1 MAAGGRRHWRERL
14 VSTRHIRCLGI
25 YVRSIIKIFVVATV
39 LIGALIAGAL
49 ITKESDF
56 FRDFVAQ
63 KVSQLLQRNV
73 TFSDLDIDIDI
84 DQSIKITVTDV
95 AIAQP
100 KGFTGPAFLALAS
113 AELQASIPDLLLS
126 QPKIK
131 SLSLTQPKLHL
142 IQSLEGQPNWRFDLK
157 NAPATAVAPSK
168 PPKGLPVFLEYA
180 NIDDLQ
186 LTLIDNQAK
195 TRTLRVDATLE
206 QVLGGAKLAVV
217 GDVNEA
223 PLQAEVTA
231 SSADALTSLT
241 DVNFGLDM
249 NLGDVHLE
257 GKALVRD
264 LRAPNTPQIE
274 IVLQGPSVEY
284 FTELLKLPPFS
295 QGALDLSISV
305 QPGIEQMVVRLDG
318 LVGDF
323 SGVISGTVNNF
334 RTFTDVELAVA
345 VSGPDIGRLADL
357 LGAPN
362 FPHVPFSATGKV
374 KRDQQRL
381 SVSES
386 RINIGRLQI
395 AAGLDIPNLE
405 TPIQANLSAQASV
418 PAIEI
423 YQDVLQLPE
432 DVKGAVTAQLSLE
445 TDQQNTKL
453 SSLITTEYGE
463 LKADGWLRGQRKLTG
478 TSLTLS
484 AKGDDLGTLLMLA
497 HQKPSFRD
505 RWSLNTDLLVTN
517 NDIELSAGKLVVEG
531 ISSDFTA
538 KFPRKGP
545 AAKFTTAHK
554 MTVTNPRQT
563 LSHWLQNSDTLAF
576 IPNQMATGSF
586 RADWSEGTL
595 NLQDL
600 DIALAEMELQGA
612 VTVIPK
618 QQSVSGDL
626 KLQGNHL
633 TELLPTTH
641 LPTKIPQDR
650 LDQPLSAV
658 SKFTVT
664 PKGLEVEGLELQ
676 IGDLTVDGDVQ
687 FSEGTIDVDAMF
699 AVANA
704 YDWVVIEN
712 TTALTESLTMTA
724 KINLSQ
730 SGSQASIRELTLNTA
745 AGATIF
751 SKGELQFGE
760 NFAGSGLEVRLDL
773 PDLQRLGWLA
783 NLALPKIPLKIE
795 ASLNG
800 DESHLIADALA
811 VESLDS
817 EFSGQLRIS
826 NPSHPNI
833 QLALHSSMID
843 LRPLYTVETTSAQ
856 QASLPPAAP
865 AQSKKKN
872 RRTSGSRQKSA
883 AAKKKKSARNKKV
896 IPLTEFNL
904 EFLQHFDADINL
916 TADRLIARKR
926 RFGNIELISHV
937 NDGHLIVDK
946 AVVTSES
953 GGRVE
958 LSGFGVPGV
967 DEQHFGLTIEGE
979 NVRPILPSST
989 IARDDLAAFPAAA
1002 FSGELF
1008 GSGNT
1013 MRELAQNL
1021 NGSLQIALNEGV
1033 IPGELSGFFTN
1044 DFLAELVSL
1053 LDAFEEEE
1061 EVTKVQCGAAF
1072 AEVHD
1077 GKVKGDPLAIVI
1089 SDKLAIVSKGQ
1100 VDLQTEKLFVAFNTV
1115 PQKGLGI
1122 SASTAFNPFVGVAG
1136 TLARPQMSLDPEGTI
1151 VQGGLA
1157 VMTGGLS
1164 LIGKGFIDRLSVSK
1178 KSCAKAAAKTEKPR
1192 LASRQAFKKFRAAV
1206 LP

>member
-1 MAAGGRRHWRERL
+1 M
-14 VSTRHIRCLGI
+14 
-25 YVRSIIKIFVVATV
+25 RSISKIFVVTAV
-39 LIGALIAGAL
+39 LISALVAGAL

-73 TFSDLDIDIDI
+73 TFSNLDIDIDI
-84 DQSIKITVTDV
+84 DQSINITVTDV

-100 KGFTGPAFLALAS
+100 AGFTGPAFLDLAS
-113 AELQASIPDLLLS
+113 AELHASIPDLLLG

-142 IQSLEGQPNWRFDLK
+142 IQGLEGHPNWRFDLN

-168 PPKGLPVFLEYA
+168 PQKGIPVFLEYA
-180 NIDDLQ
+180 DIEDLQ
-186 LTLIDNQAK
+186 LTLIDNQEK
-195 TRTLRVDATLE
+195 VRTLRVDATLE
-206 QVLGGAKLAVV
+206 QDSSGAKLAVI

-223 PLQAEVTA
+223 PLQAKVTA

-323 SGVISGTVNNF
+323 SGVISGTVNDL
-334 RTFTDVELAVA
+334 RTLTDVELAVA

-374 KRDQQRL
+374 KRNQQRL
-381 SVSES
+381 NVSES

-395 AAGLDIPNLE
+395 AAGLDIPNVE

-418 PAIEI
+418 PAIEHF
-423 YQDVLQLPE
+423 QDVLQLPE
-432 DVKGAVTAQLSLE
+432 EVKGAVTAQLTLE
-445 TDQQNTKL
+445 TDKQNTKL

-478 TSLTLS
+478 TSLTVA

-505 RWSLNTDLLVTN
+505 RWSLNTELLVTN
-517 NDIELSAGKLVVEG
+517 NDIELSEGKLVVEG

-538 KFPRKGP
+538 KFPRKDP
-545 AAKFTTAHK
+545 AANFTTAQK
-554 MTVTNPRQT
+554 MTVANPRQT
-563 LSHWLQNSDTLAF
+563 LSHWLHGNTLAL
-576 IPNQMATGSF
+576 IPNQTTTGSF

-595 NLQDL
+595 NLQNL
-600 DIALAEMELQGA
+600 AIALAKTEIQGA
-612 VTVIPK
+612 VAVIPK
-618 QQSVSGDL
+618 QQSVAGDL
-626 KLQGNHL
+626 KLQGENL
-633 TELLPTTH
+633 TELLPTTL
-641 LPTKIPQDR
+641 LPPEIPQGQ
-650 LDQPLSAV
+650 LDQPLSAT

-664 PKGLEVEGLELQ
+664 PKGVEVKDLKLQ
-676 IGDLTVDGDVQ
+676 IGDLAVNGDAQ
-687 FSEGTIDVDAMF
+687 FSKGTVDVDAMF
-699 AVANA
+699 AVENA
-704 YDWVVIEN
+704 YEWVVIEN
-712 TTALTESLTMTA
+712 VTALTEPLTMTA

-730 SGSQASIRELTLNTA
+730 SESQASIRELTLNTA

-760 NFAGSGLEVRLDL
+760 NFSGSDLDVRLDL

-783 NLALPKIPLKIE
+783 NLALPKIPLKLE
-795 ASLNG
+795 ALLNG
-800 DESHLIADALA
+800 DESHLIADTLA

-817 EFSGQLRIS
+817 EFSGQLSIS
-826 NPSHPNI
+826 DPSHPNI

-843 LRPLYTVETTSAQ
+843 LRPLYAVETTTTQ
-856 QASLPPAAP
+856 KASVSPAAP
-865 AQSKKKN
+865 AQPKKKN
-872 RRTSGSRQKSA
+872 RGASGSREENA
-883 AAKKKKSARNKKV
+883 AAKKKKTARNKRV
-896 IPLTEFNL
+896 IPLAEINL

-916 TADRLIARKR
+916 TTDRLIGRKR

-937 NDGHLIVDK
+937 KDGHFIVDR
-946 AVVTSES
+946 AVVKSES

-958 LSGFGVPGV
+958 LSGFGVPGI

-979 NVRPILPSST
+979 NVRPLLPNST
-989 IARDDLAAFPAAA
+989 IEVDDIAALPPAE

-1013 MRELAQNL
+1013 VRELAQNL
-1021 NGSLQIALNEGV
+1021 NGSLQIALNAGV

-1053 LDAFEEEE
+1053 LDVVEEE
-1061 EVTKVQCGAAF
+1061 EVTELRCGAAF
-1072 AEVHD
+1072 AEVHN

-1100 VDLQTEKLFVAFNTV
+1100 INLHTEKLFLAFNTV

-1122 SASTAFNPFVGVAG
+1122 SATTAFNPFVGVAG

-1157 VMTGGLS
+1157 VMTGGIS
-1164 LIGKGFIDRLSVSK
+1164 LIGKGFFDRMSVGK
-1178 KSCAKAAAKTEKPR
+1178 KSCAKAAAKAEKPR
-1192 LASRQAFKKFRAAV
+1192 QASRHAFEKFREAV

>member
-1 MAAGGRRHWRERL
+1 M
-14 VSTRHIRCLGI
+14 
-25 YVRSIIKIFVVATV
+25 RSISKIFVVTAV
-39 LIGALIAGAL
+39 LISALVAGAL

-73 TFSDLDIDIDI
+73 TFSNLDIDIDI
-84 DQSIKITVTDV
+84 DQSINITVTDV

-100 KGFTGPAFLALAS
+100 AGFTGPAFLDLAS
-113 AELQASIPDLLLS
+113 AELHASIPDLLLG

-142 IQSLEGQPNWRFDLK
+142 IQGLEGHPNWRFDLN

-168 PPKGLPVFLEYA
+168 PQKGIPVFLEYA
-180 NIDDLQ
+180 DIEDLQ
-186 LTLIDNQAK
+186 LTLIDNQEK
-195 TRTLRVDATLE
+195 VRTLRVDATLE
-206 QVLGGAKLAVV
+206 QDSSGAKLAVI

-223 PLQAEVTA
+223 PLQAKVTA

-323 SGVISGTVNNF
+323 SGVISGTVNDL
-334 RTFTDVELAVA
+334 RTLTDVELAVA

-374 KRDQQRL
+374 KRNQQRL
-381 SVSES
+381 NVSES

-418 PAIEI
+418 PAIER

-432 DVKGAVTAQLSLE
+432 DVKGAVTAQLTLE
-445 TDQQNTKL
+445 TDKQNTKL

-478 TSLTLS
+478 TSLTLA

-517 NDIELSAGKLVVEG
+517 NDIELSEGKLVVEG

-538 KFPRKGP
+538 KFPRKDP
-545 AAKFTTAHK
+545 AANFTTAQK
-554 MTVTNPRQT
+554 MTVANPRQT
-563 LSHWLQNSDTLAF
+563 LSHWLHGNTLAL
-576 IPNQMATGSF
+576 IPNQTTTGSF

-595 NLQDL
+595 NLQNL
-600 DIALAEMELQGA
+600 AIALAKTEIQGA

-618 QQSVSGDL
+618 QQSVAGDL
-626 KLQGNHL
+626 KLQGENL
-633 TELLPTTH
+633 TELLPTTL
-641 LPTKIPQDR
+641 LPPEIPQGQ
-650 LDQPLSAV
+650 LDQPLSAT
-658 SKFTVT
+658 SKFTVN
-664 PKGLEVEGLELQ
+664 PKGVEVKDLKLQ
-676 IGDLTVDGDVQ
+676 IGDLAVNGDAQ
-687 FSEGTIDVDAMF
+687 FSKGTVDVDAMF
-699 AVANA
+699 AVENA
-704 YDWVVIEN
+704 YEWVVIEN
-712 TTALTESLTMTA
+712 VTALTEPLTMTA

-730 SGSQASIRELTLNTA
+730 SESQASIRELTLNTA

-760 NFAGSGLEVRLDL
+760 NFSGSDLEVRLDL

-783 NLALPKIPLKIE
+783 NLALPKIPLKLE
-795 ASLNG
+795 ALLNG
-800 DESHLIADALA
+800 DESHLIADTLA

-826 NPSHPNI
+826 DPSHPNI

-843 LRPLYTVETTSAQ
+843 LRPLYAVETTTTQ
-856 QASLPPAAP
+856 KASVSPAAP
-865 AQSKKKN
+865 AQPKKKN
-872 RRTSGSRQKSA
+872 RGTSGLREENA
-883 AAKKKKSARNKKV
+883 AAKKKKTARNKRV
-896 IPLTEFNL
+896 IPLAEINL

-916 TADRLIARKR
+916 TTDRLIGRKR

-937 NDGHLIVDK
+937 KDGHFIVDR
-946 AVVTSES
+946 AVVKSES

-958 LSGFGVPGV
+958 LSGFGVPGI

-979 NVRPILPSST
+979 NVRPLLPNST
-989 IARDDLAAFPAAA
+989 IEVDDLAALPPAE

-1013 MRELAQNL
+1013 VRELAQNL
-1021 NGSLQIALNEGV
+1021 NGSLQIALNAGV

-1053 LDAFEEEE
+1053 LDVVEEE
-1061 EVTKVQCGAAF
+1061 EVTELRCGAAF
-1072 AEVHD
+1072 AEVHN

-1100 VDLQTEKLFVAFNTV
+1100 INLHTEKLFLAFNTV

-1122 SASTAFNPFVGVAG
+1122 SATTAFNPFVGVAG

-1157 VMTGGLS
+1157 VMTGGIS
-1164 LIGKGFIDRLSVSK
+1164 LIGKGFFDRMSVGK
-1178 KSCAKAAAKTEKPR
+1178 KSCAKAAAKAEKPR
-1192 LASRQAFKKFRAAV
+1192 QASRQAFEKFRKAV

>member
-1 MAAGGRRHWRERL
+1 M
-14 VSTRHIRCLGI
+14 
-25 YVRSIIKIFVVATV
+25 RSISKIFVVTAV
-39 LIGALIAGAL
+39 LISALVAGAL

-73 TFSDLDIDIDI
+73 TFSNLDIDIDI
-84 DQSIKITVTDV
+84 DQSINITVTDV

-100 KGFTGPAFLALAS
+100 AGFTGPAFLDLAS
-113 AELQASIPDLLLS
+113 AELHASIPDLLLG

-142 IQSLEGQPNWRFDLK
+142 IQGLEGHPNWRFDLN

-168 PPKGLPVFLEYA
+168 PPKGIPVFLEYA
-180 NIDDLQ
+180 DIEDLQ
-186 LTLIDNQAK
+186 LTLIDNQEK
-195 TRTLRVDATLE
+195 VRTLRVDATLE
-206 QVLGGAKLAVV
+206 QDSSGVKLAVV
-217 GDVNEA
+217 GDVNKA
-223 PLQAEVTA
+223 PLQAKVTA
-231 SSADALTSLT
+231 SSPDALTSLT

-323 SGVISGTVNNF
+323 SGVISGTVNDL
-334 RTFTDVELAVA
+334 RTLTDVELAVA

-362 FPHVPFSATGKV
+362 FPHVPFSATGKI
-374 KRDQQRL
+374 KRNQQRL
-381 SVSES
+381 NVSES

-418 PAIEI
+418 PAIER

-432 DVKGAVTAQLSLE
+432 DVKGAVTAQLTLE
-445 TDQQNTKL
+445 TDKQNTKL

-478 TSLTLS
+478 TSLTVA

-517 NDIELSAGKLVVEG
+517 NDIELSEGKLVVEG

-538 KFPRKGP
+538 KFPRKDP
-545 AAKFTTAHK
+545 AANFTTAQK
-554 MTVTNPRQT
+554 MTVANPRQT
-563 LSHWLQNSDTLAF
+563 LSHWLHGNTLAL
-576 IPNQMATGSF
+576 IPNQTTTGSF

-595 NLQDL
+595 NLQNL
-600 DIALAEMELQGA
+600 AIALAKTEIQGA

-618 QQSVSGDL
+618 QQSVAGDL
-626 KLQGNHL
+626 KLQGENL
-633 TELLPTTH
+633 TELLPTTL
-641 LPTKIPQDR
+641 LPPEIPQGQ
-650 LDQPLSAV
+650 LDQPLSAT

-664 PKGLEVEGLELQ
+664 PKGVEVKDLKLQ
-676 IGDLTVDGDVQ
+676 IGDLAVNGDAQ
-687 FSEGTIDVDAMF
+687 FSKGTVDVDAMF
-699 AVANA
+699 AVENA
-704 YDWVVIEN
+704 YEWVVIEN
-712 TTALTESLTMTA
+712 VTALTEPLTMTA

-730 SGSQASIRELTLNTA
+730 SESQASIRELTLNTA

-760 NFAGSGLEVRLDL
+760 NFSGSDLEVRLDL

-783 NLALPKIPLKIE
+783 NLALPKIPLKLE
-795 ASLNG
+795 ALLNG
-800 DESHLIADALA
+800 DESHLIADTLA

-817 EFSGQLRIS
+817 EFSGSLSIS
-826 NPSHPNI
+826 DPSHPNI

-843 LRPLYTVETTSAQ
+843 LRPLYAVETTTTQ
-856 QASLPPAAP
+856 KASVSPAAP
-865 AQSKKKN
+865 AQPKKN
-872 RRTSGSRQKSA
+872 NRGASGSREENA
-883 AAKKKKSARNKKV
+883 AAKKKKTARNKRV
-896 IPLTEFNL
+896 IPLAEINL

-916 TADRLIARKR
+916 TTDRLIGRKR

-937 NDGHLIVDK
+937 KDGHFIVDR
-946 AVVTSES
+946 AVVKSES

-958 LSGFGVPGV
+958 LSGFGVPGI

-979 NVRPILPSST
+979 NVRPLLPNST
-989 IARDDLAAFPAAA
+989 IEVDDIAALPPAE

-1013 MRELAQNL
+1013 VRELAQNL
-1021 NGSLQIALNEGV
+1021 NGSLQIALNAGV

-1053 LDAFEEEE
+1053 LDVVEEE
-1061 EVTKVQCGAAF
+1061 EVTELRCGAAF
-1072 AEVHD
+1072 AEVHN

-1100 VDLQTEKLFVAFNTV
+1100 INLHTEKLFLAFNTV

-1122 SASTAFNPFVGVAG
+1122 SATTAFNPFVGVAG

-1157 VMTGGLS
+1157 VMTGGIS
-1164 LIGKGFIDRLSVSK
+1164 LIGKGFFDRMSVGK
-1178 KSCAKAAAKTEKPR
+1178 KSCAKAAAKAEKPR
-1192 LASRQAFKKFRAAV
+1192 QASRQAFEKFRKAV

>member
-1 MAAGGRRHWRERL
+1 M
-14 VSTRHIRCLGI
+14 
-25 YVRSIIKIFVVATV
+25 RSISKIFVVTAV
-39 LIGALIAGAL
+39 LISALVAGAL

-73 TFSDLDIDIDI
+73 TFSNLDIDIDI
-84 DQSIKITVTDV
+84 DQSINITVTDV

-100 KGFTGPAFLALAS
+100 AGFTGPAFLDLAS
-113 AELQASIPDLLLS
+113 AELHASIPDLLLG

-142 IQSLEGQPNWRFDLK
+142 IQGLEGHPNWRFDLN

-168 PPKGLPVFLEYA
+168 PQKGIPVFLEYA
-180 NIDDLQ
+180 DIEDLQ
-186 LTLIDNQAK
+186 LTLIDNQEK
-195 TRTLRVDATLE
+195 VRTLRVDATLE
-206 QVLGGAKLAVV
+206 QDSSGAKLAVV

-223 PLQAEVTA
+223 PLQAKVTA

-323 SGVISGTVNNF
+323 SGVISGTVNDL
-334 RTFTDVELAVA
+334 RTLTDVELAVA

-374 KRDQQRL
+374 KRNQQRL
-381 SVSES
+381 NVSES

-418 PAIEI
+418 PAIER

-432 DVKGAVTAQLSLE
+432 DVKGAVTAQLTLE
-445 TDQQNTKL
+445 TDKQNTKL

-478 TSLTLS
+478 TSLTLA

-517 NDIELSAGKLVVEG
+517 NDIELSEGKLVVEG

-538 KFPRKGP
+538 KFPRKDP
-545 AAKFTTAHK
+545 AANFTTAQK
-554 MTVTNPRQT
+554 MTVANPRQT
-563 LSHWLQNSDTLAF
+563 LSHWLHGNTLAL
-576 IPNQMATGSF
+576 IPNQTTTGSF

-595 NLQDL
+595 NLQNL
-600 DIALAEMELQGA
+600 AIALAKTEIQGA

-618 QQSVSGDL
+618 QQSVAGDL
-626 KLQGNHL
+626 KLQGENL
-633 TELLPTTH
+633 TELLPTTL
-641 LPTKIPQDR
+641 LPPEIPQGQ
-650 LDQPLSAV
+650 LDQPLSAT
-658 SKFTVT
+658 SKFTVN
-664 PKGLEVEGLELQ
+664 PKGVEVKDLKLQ
-676 IGDLTVDGDVQ
+676 IGDLAVNGDAQ
-687 FSEGTIDVDAMF
+687 FSKGTVDVDAMF
-699 AVANA
+699 AVENA
-704 YDWVVIEN
+704 YEWVVIEN
-712 TTALTESLTMTA
+712 VTALTEPLTMTA

-730 SGSQASIRELTLNTA
+730 SESQASIRELTLNTA

-760 NFAGSGLEVRLDL
+760 NFSGSDLEVRLDL

-783 NLALPKIPLKIE
+783 NLALPKIPLKLE
-795 ASLNG
+795 ALLNG
-800 DESHLIADALA
+800 DESHLIADTLA

-817 EFSGQLRIS
+817 EFSGQLSIS
-826 NPSHPNI
+826 DPSHPNI

-843 LRPLYTVETTSAQ
+843 LRPLYAVETTTTQ
-856 QASLPPAAP
+856 KASVSPAAP
-865 AQSKKKN
+865 AQPKKKN
-872 RRTSGSRQKSA
+872 RGASGSREENA
-883 AAKKKKSARNKKV
+883 AAKKKKTARNKRV
-896 IPLTEFNL
+896 IPLAEINL

-916 TADRLIARKR
+916 TTDRLIGRKR

-937 NDGHLIVDK
+937 KDGHFIVDR
-946 AVVTSES
+946 AVVKSES

-958 LSGFGVPGV
+958 LSGFGVPGI

-979 NVRPILPSST
+979 NVRPLLPNST
-989 IARDDLAAFPAAA
+989 IEVDDIAALPPAE

-1013 MRELAQNL
+1013 VRELAQNL
-1021 NGSLQIALNEGV
+1021 NGSLQIALNAGV

-1053 LDAFEEEE
+1053 LDVVEEE
-1061 EVTKVQCGAAF
+1061 EVTELRCGAAF
-1072 AEVHD
+1072 AEVHN

-1100 VDLQTEKLFVAFNTV
+1100 INLHTEKLFLAFNTV

-1122 SASTAFNPFVGVAG
+1122 SATTAFNPFVGVAG

-1157 VMTGGLS
+1157 VMTGGIS
-1164 LIGKGFIDRLSVSK
+1164 LIGKGFFDRMSVGK
-1178 KSCAKAAAKTEKPR
+1178 KSCAKAAAKAEKPR
-1192 LASRQAFKKFRAAV
+1192 QASRQAFEKFRKAV

>member
-1 MAAGGRRHWRERL
+1 M
-14 VSTRHIRCLGI
+14 
-25 YVRSIIKIFVVATV
+25 RSISKIFVVTAV
-39 LIGALIAGAL
+39 LISALVAGAL

-73 TFSDLDIDIDI
+73 TFSNLDIDIDI
-84 DQSIKITVTDV
+84 DQSINITVTDV

-100 KGFTGPAFLALAS
+100 AGFTGPAFLDLAS
-113 AELQASIPDLLLS
+113 AELHASIPDLLLG

-142 IQSLEGQPNWRFDLK
+142 IQGLEGHPNWRFDLN

-168 PPKGLPVFLEYA
+168 PQKGIPVFLEYA
-180 NIDDLQ
+180 DIEDLQ
-186 LTLIDNQAK
+186 LTLIDNQEK
-195 TRTLRVDATLE
+195 VRTLRVDATLE
-206 QVLGGAKLAVV
+206 QDSSGAKLAVV

-223 PLQAEVTA
+223 PLQAKVTA

-323 SGVISGTVNNF
+323 SGVISGTVNDL
-334 RTFTDVELAVA
+334 RTLTDVELAVA

-418 PAIEI
+418 PAIER

-432 DVKGAVTAQLSLE
+432 DVKGAVTAQLTLE
-445 TDQQNTKL
+445 TDKQNTKL

-478 TSLTLS
+478 TSLTLA

-517 NDIELSAGKLVVEG
+517 NDIELSEGKLVVEG

-538 KFPRKGP
+538 KFPRKDP
-545 AAKFTTAHK
+545 AANFTTAQK
-554 MTVTNPRQT
+554 MTVANPRQT
-563 LSHWLQNSDTLAF
+563 LSHWLHGNTLAL
-576 IPNQMATGSF
+576 IPNQTTTGSF

-595 NLQDL
+595 NLQNL
-600 DIALAEMELQGA
+600 AIALAKTEIQGA

-618 QQSVSGDL
+618 QQSVAGDL
-626 KLQGNHL
+626 KLQGENL
-633 TELLPTTH
+633 TELLPTTL
-641 LPTKIPQDR
+641 LPPEIPQGQ
-650 LDQPLSAV
+650 LDQPLSAT
-658 SKFTVT
+658 SKFTVN
-664 PKGLEVEGLELQ
+664 PKGVEVKDLKLQ
-676 IGDLTVDGDVQ
+676 IGDLAVNGDAQ
-687 FSEGTIDVDAMF
+687 FSKGTVDVDAMF
-699 AVANA
+699 AVENA
-704 YDWVVIEN
+704 YEWVVIEN
-712 TTALTESLTMTA
+712 VTALTEPLTMTA

-730 SGSQASIRELTLNTA
+730 SESQASIRELTLNTA

-760 NFAGSGLEVRLDL
+760 NFSGSDLEVRLDL

-783 NLALPKIPLKIE
+783 NLALPKIPLKLE
-795 ASLNG
+795 ALLNG
-800 DESHLIADALA
+800 DESHLIADTLA

-817 EFSGQLRIS
+817 EFSGQLSIS
-826 NPSHPNI
+826 DPSHPNI

-843 LRPLYTVETTSAQ
+843 LRPLYAVETTTTQ
-856 QASLPPAAP
+856 KASVSPAAP
-865 AQSKKKN
+865 AQPKKKN
-872 RRTSGSRQKSA
+872 RGTSGLREENA
-883 AAKKKKSARNKKV
+883 AAKKKKTARNKRV
-896 IPLTEFNL
+896 IPLAEINL

-916 TADRLIARKR
+916 TTDRLIGRKR

-937 NDGHLIVDK
+937 KDGHFIVDR
-946 AVVTSES
+946 AVVKSES

-958 LSGFGVPGV
+958 LSGFGVPGI

-979 NVRPILPSST
+979 NVRPLLPNST
-989 IARDDLAAFPAAA
+989 IEVDDIAALPPAE

-1013 MRELAQNL
+1013 VRELAQNL
-1021 NGSLQIALNEGV
+1021 NGSLQIALNAGV

-1053 LDAFEEEE
+1053 LDVVEEE
-1061 EVTKVQCGAAF
+1061 EVTELRCGAAF
-1072 AEVHD
+1072 AEVHN

-1100 VDLQTEKLFVAFNTV
+1100 INLHTEKLFLAFNTV

-1157 VMTGGLS
+1157 VMTGGIS
-1164 LIGKGFIDRLSVSK
+1164 LIGKGFFDRMSVGK
-1178 KSCAKAAAKTEKPR
+1178 KSCAKAAAKAEKPR
-1192 LASRQAFKKFRAAV
+1192 QASRQAFEKFRKAV

>member
-1 MAAGGRRHWRERL
+1 M
-14 VSTRHIRCLGI
+14 
-25 YVRSIIKIFVVATV
+25 RSISKIFVVTAV
-39 LIGALIAGAL
+39 LISALVAGAL

-73 TFSDLDIDIDI
+73 TFSNLDIDIDI
-84 DQSIKITVTDV
+84 DQSINITVTDV

-100 KGFTGPAFLALAS
+100 AGFTGPAFLDLAS
-113 AELQASIPDLLLS
+113 AELHASIPDLLLG

-142 IQSLEGQPNWRFDLK
+142 IQGLEGHPNWRFDLN

-168 PPKGLPVFLEYA
+168 PPKGIPVFLEYA
-180 NIDDLQ
+180 TIEDLQ
-186 LTLIDNQAK
+186 LTLIDNQEK
-195 TRTLRVDATLE
+195 VRTLRVDATLE
-206 QVLGGAKLAVV
+206 QDSSGAKLAVI

-223 PLQAEVTA
+223 PLQAKVTA

-323 SGVISGTVNNF
+323 SGVISGTVNDL
-334 RTFTDVELAVA
+334 RTLTDVELAVA

-374 KRDQQRL
+374 KRNQQRL
-381 SVSES
+381 NVSES

-418 PAIEI
+418 PAIER

-432 DVKGAVTAQLSLE
+432 DVKGAVTAQLTLE
-445 TDQQNTKL
+445 TDKQNTKL

-478 TSLTLS
+478 TSLTLA

-538 KFPRKGP
+538 KFPRKDP
-545 AAKFTTAHK
+545 AANFTTAHK
-554 MTVTNPRQT
+554 MTVANPRQT
-563 LSHWLQNSDTLAF
+563 LSHWLHGNTLAL
-576 IPNQMATGSF
+576 IPNQTTTGSF

-595 NLQDL
+595 NLQNL
-600 DIALAEMELQGA
+600 AIALAKTEIQGA

-618 QQSVSGDL
+618 QQSVAGDL
-626 KLQGNHL
+626 KLQGENL
-633 TELLPTTH
+633 TELLPTTL
-641 LPTKIPQDR
+641 LPPEIPQGQ
-650 LDQPLSAV
+650 LDQPLSAT

-664 PKGLEVEGLELQ
+664 PKGVEVKDLKLQ
-676 IGDLTVDGDVQ
+676 IGDLAVNGDAQ
-687 FSEGTIDVDAMF
+687 FSKGTVDVDAMF
-699 AVANA
+699 AVENA
-704 YDWVVIEN
+704 YEWVVTEN
-712 TTALTESLTMTA
+712 VTALTEPLTMTA

-730 SGSQASIRELTLNTA
+730 SESGASIRELTLNTA

-760 NFAGSGLEVRLDL
+760 NFSGSDLEVRLDL

-783 NLALPKIPLKIE
+783 NLALPKIPLKLE
-795 ASLNG
+795 ALLNG
-800 DESHLIADALA
+800 DESHLIADTLK

-826 NPSHPNI
+826 DPSHPNI

-843 LRPLYTVETTSAQ
+843 LRPLYAVETTTTQ
-856 QASLPPAAP
+856 KASVSQAAP
-865 AQSKKKN
+865 VQSKKEN
-872 RRTSGSRQKSA
+872 RSTSGSRGENA
-883 AAKKKKSARNKKV
+883 AAKKRKTARNKRV
-896 IPLTEFNL
+896 IPLAEINL

-916 TADRLIARKR
+916 TTDRLIARKR

-937 NDGHLIVDK
+937 KDGHFIVDK
-946 AVVTSES
+946 AVVKSES

-958 LSGFGVPGV
+958 LSGFGVSGV

-979 NVRPILPSST
+979 NVRPLLPNST
-989 IARDDLAAFPAAA
+989 IEVDDIAALPPAE

-1013 MRELAQNL
+1013 VRELAQNL
-1021 NGSLQIALNEGV
+1021 NGSLQIALNAGV

-1053 LDAFEEEE
+1053 LDVVEEE
-1061 EVTKVQCGAAF
+1061 EVTELRCGAAF
-1072 AEVHD
+1072 AEVHN

-1100 VDLQTEKLFVAFNTV
+1100 INLHTEKLFLAFNTV

-1122 SASTAFNPFVGVAG
+1122 SATTAFNPFVGVAG

-1157 VMTGGLS
+1157 VMTGGIS
-1164 LIGKGFIDRLSVSK
+1164 LIGKGFFDRMSVGK
-1178 KSCAKAAAKTEKPR
+1178 KSCAKAAAKAEKPR
-1192 LASRQAFKKFRAAV
+1192 QASRQAFEKFRKAV

>member
-1 MAAGGRRHWRERL
+1 M
-14 VSTRHIRCLGI
+14 
-25 YVRSIIKIFVVATV
+25 RSISKIFVVTAV
-39 LIGALIAGAL
+39 LISALVAGAL

-73 TFSDLDIDIDI
+73 TFSNLDIDIDI
-84 DQSIKITVTDV
+84 DQSINITVTDV

-100 KGFTGPAFLALAS
+100 AGFTGPAFLDLAS
-113 AELQASIPDLLLS
+113 AELHASIPDLLLG

-142 IQSLEGQPNWRFDLK
+142 IQGLEGHPNWRFDLN

-168 PPKGLPVFLEYA
+168 PQKGVPVFLEYA
-180 NIDDLQ
+180 DIEDLQ
-186 LTLIDNQAK
+186 LTLIDNQEK
-195 TRTLRVDATLE
+195 VRTLRVDATLE
-206 QVLGGAKLAVV
+206 QDSSGAKLAVV

-223 PLQAEVTA
+223 PLQAKVTA

-323 SGVISGTVNNF
+323 SGVVSGTVNDF
-334 RTFTDVELAVA
+334 RTLTDVELAVA

-374 KRDQQRL
+374 KRNQQRL
-381 SVSES
+381 NVSES

-395 AAGLDIPNLE
+395 AAGLDIPNLA

-418 PAIEI
+418 PAIER

-432 DVKGAVTAQLSLE
+432 DVKGAVTAQLTLE
-445 TDQQNTKL
+445 TDKQNTKL

-478 TSLTLS
+478 TSLTLA

-517 NDIELSAGKLVVEG
+517 NDIELSEGKLVVEG

-538 KFPRKGP
+538 KFPRKDP
-545 AAKFTTAHK
+545 AANFTTAQK
-554 MTVTNPRQT
+554 MTVANPRQT
-563 LSHWLQNSDTLAF
+563 LSHWLHGNTLAL
-576 IPNQMATGSF
+576 IPNQTTTGSF

-595 NLQDL
+595 NLQNL
-600 DIALAEMELQGA
+600 AIALAKTEIQGA

-618 QQSVSGDL
+618 QQSVAGDL
-626 KLQGNHL
+626 KLQGENL

-641 LPTKIPQDR
+641 LPPGIPQSQ
-650 LDQPLSAV
+650 LDQPLSAT

-664 PKGLEVEGLELQ
+664 PKGVEVKDLKLQ
-676 IGDLTVDGDVQ
+676 IGDLAVNGDAQ
-687 FSEGTIDVDAMF
+687 FSKGTVDVDAMF
-699 AVANA
+699 AVENA
-704 YDWVVIEN
+704 YEWVVIEN
-712 TTALTESLTMTA
+712 VTALTEPLTMTA

-730 SGSQASIRELTLNTA
+730 SESGASIRELTLNTA

-760 NFAGSGLEVRLDL
+760 NFSGSDLEVRLDL

-783 NLALPKIPLKIE
+783 NLALPKIPLKLE
-795 ASLNG
+795 ALLNG
-800 DESHLIADALA
+800 DESHLIADTLA

-826 NPSHPNI
+826 DPSHPNI

-843 LRPLYTVETTSAQ
+843 LRPLYAVETTTTQ
-856 QASLPPAAP
+856 KASVSPAAP
-865 AQSKKKN
+865 AQPKKKN
-872 RRTSGSRQKSA
+872 RGTSGLREENA
-883 AAKKKKSARNKKV
+883 AAKKKKTARNKRV
-896 IPLTEFNL
+896 IPLAEINL

-916 TADRLIARKR
+916 TTDRLIGRKR

-937 NDGHLIVDK
+937 KDGHFIVDR
-946 AVVTSES
+946 AVVKSES

-958 LSGFGVPGV
+958 LSGFGVPGI

-979 NVRPILPSST
+979 NVRPLLPNST
-989 IARDDLAAFPAAA
+989 IEVDDIAALPPAE

-1013 MRELAQNL
+1013 VRELAQNL
-1021 NGSLQIALNEGV
+1021 NGSLQIALNAGV

-1053 LDAFEEEE
+1053 LDVVEEE
-1061 EVTKVQCGAAF
+1061 EVTELRCGAAF
-1072 AEVHD
+1072 AEVHN

-1100 VDLQTEKLFVAFNTV
+1100 INLHTEKLFLAFNTV

-1122 SASTAFNPFVGVAG
+1122 SATTAFNPFVGVAG

-1157 VMTGGLS
+1157 VMTGGIS
-1164 LIGKGFIDRLSVSK
+1164 LIGKGFFDRMSVGK
-1178 KSCAKAAAKTEKPR
+1178 KSCAKAAAKAEKPR
-1192 LASRQAFKKFRAAV
+1192 QASRQAFEKFRKAV

>member
-1 MAAGGRRHWRERL
+1 M
-14 VSTRHIRCLGI
+14 
-25 YVRSIIKIFVVATV
+25 RSISKIFVVTAV
-39 LIGALIAGAL
+39 LISALVAGAL

-73 TFSDLDIDIDI
+73 TFSNLDIDIDI
-84 DQSIKITVTDV
+84 DQSINITVTDV

-100 KGFTGPAFLALAS
+100 AGFTGPAFLDLAS
-113 AELQASIPDLLLS
+113 AELHASIPDLLLG

-142 IQSLEGQPNWRFDLK
+142 IQGLEGHPNWRFDLN

-168 PPKGLPVFLEYA
+168 PPKGIPVFLEYA
-180 NIDDLQ
+180 DIEDLQ
-186 LTLIDNQAK
+186 LTLIDNQEK
-195 TRTLRVDATLE
+195 VRTLRVDATLE
-206 QVLGGAKLAVV
+206 QDSSGAKLAVV

-223 PLQAEVTA
+223 PLQAKVTA

-323 SGVISGTVNNF
+323 SGVISGTVNDL
-334 RTFTDVELAVA
+334 RTLTDVELAVA

-362 FPHVPFSATGKV
+362 FPHVPFSATGKI
-374 KRDQQRL
+374 KRNQQRL
-381 SVSES
+381 NVSES

-418 PAIEI
+418 PAIER

-432 DVKGAVTAQLSLE
+432 DVKGAVTAQLTLE
-445 TDQQNTKL
+445 TDKQNTKL

-478 TSLTLS
+478 TSLTVA

-517 NDIELSAGKLVVEG
+517 NDIELSEGKLVVEG

-538 KFPRKGP
+538 KFPRKDP
-545 AAKFTTAHK
+545 AANFTTAHK
-554 MTVTNPRQT
+554 MTVANPRQT
-563 LSHWLQNSDTLAF
+563 LSHWLHGNTLAL
-576 IPNQMATGSF
+576 IPNQTTTGSF

-595 NLQDL
+595 NLQNL
-600 DIALAEMELQGA
+600 AIALAKTEIQGA

-618 QQSVSGDL
+618 QQSVAGDL
-626 KLQGNHL
+626 KLQGENL
-633 TELLPTTH
+633 TELLPTTL
-641 LPTKIPQDR
+641 LPPEIPQGQ
-650 LDQPLSAV
+650 LDQPLSAT

-664 PKGLEVEGLELQ
+664 PKGVEVKDLKLQ
-676 IGDLTVDGDVQ
+676 IGDLAVNGDAQ
-687 FSEGTIDVDAMF
+687 FSKGTVDVDAMF
-699 AVANA
+699 AVENA
-704 YDWVVIEN
+704 YEWVVIEN
-712 TTALTESLTMTA
+712 VTALTEPLTMTA

-730 SGSQASIRELTLNTA
+730 SESQASIRELTLNTA

-760 NFAGSGLEVRLDL
+760 NFSGSDLEVRLDL

-783 NLALPKIPLKIE
+783 NLALPKIPLKLE
-795 ASLNG
+795 ALLNG
-800 DESHLIADALA
+800 DESHLIADTLA

-817 EFSGQLRIS
+817 EFSGSLSIS
-826 NPSHPNI
+826 DPSHPNI

-843 LRPLYTVETTSAQ
+843 LRPLYAVETTTTQ
-856 QASLPPAAP
+856 KASVSPAAP
-865 AQSKKKN
+865 AQPKKN
-872 RRTSGSRQKSA
+872 NRGASGSREENA
-883 AAKKKKSARNKKV
+883 AAKKKKTARNKRV
-896 IPLTEFNL
+896 IPLAEINL

-916 TADRLIARKR
+916 TTDRLIGRKR

-937 NDGHLIVDK
+937 KDGHFIVDR
-946 AVVTSES
+946 AVVKSES

-958 LSGFGVPGV
+958 LSGFGVPGI

-979 NVRPILPSST
+979 NVRPLLPNST
-989 IARDDLAAFPAAA
+989 VEVDDIAALPPAE

-1013 MRELAQNL
+1013 VRELAQNL
-1021 NGSLQIALNEGV
+1021 NGSLQIALNAGV

-1053 LDAFEEEE
+1053 LDVVEEE
-1061 EVTKVQCGAAF
+1061 EVTELRCGAAF
-1072 AEVHD
+1072 AEVHN

-1100 VDLQTEKLFVAFNTV
+1100 INLHTEKLFLAFNTV

-1122 SASTAFNPFVGVAG
+1122 SATTAFNPFVGVAG

-1157 VMTGGLS
+1157 VMTGGIS
-1164 LIGKGFIDRLSVSK
+1164 LIGKGFFDRMSVGK
-1178 KSCAKAAAKTEKPR
+1178 KSCAKAAAKAEKPR
-1192 LASRQAFKKFRAAV
+1192 QASRQAFEKFRKAV

>member
-1 MAAGGRRHWRERL
+1 M
-14 VSTRHIRCLGI
+14 
-25 YVRSIIKIFVVATV
+25 RSISKIFVVTAV
-39 LIGALIAGAL
+39 LISALVAGAL

-73 TFSDLDIDIDI
+73 TFSNLDIDIDI
-84 DQSIKITVTDV
+84 DQSINITVTDV

-100 KGFTGPAFLALAS
+100 AGFTGPAFLDLAS
-113 AELQASIPDLLLS
+113 AELHASIPDLLLG

-142 IQSLEGQPNWRFDLK
+142 IQGLEGHPNWRFDLN

-168 PPKGLPVFLEYA
+168 PPKGIPVFLEYA
-180 NIDDLQ
+180 DIEDLQ
-186 LTLIDNQAK
+186 LTLIDNQEK
-195 TRTLRVDATLE
+195 IRTLRVDATLE
-206 QVLGGAKLAVV
+206 QDSSGAKLAVI

-223 PLQAEVTA
+223 PLQAKVTA

-323 SGVISGTVNNF
+323 SGVISGTVNDL
-334 RTFTDVELAVA
+334 RTLTDVELAVA

-374 KRDQQRL
+374 KRNQQRL
-381 SVSES
+381 NVSES

-418 PAIEI
+418 PAIER

-432 DVKGAVTAQLSLE
+432 DVKGAVTAQLTLE
-445 TDQQNTKL
+445 TDKQNTKL

-463 LKADGWLRGQRKLTG
+463 IKADGWLRGQRKLTG
-478 TSLTLS
+478 TSLTLA

-517 NDIELSAGKLVVEG
+517 NDIELSEGKLVVEG

-538 KFPRKGP
+538 KFPRKDP
-545 AAKFTTAHK
+545 AANFTTAQK
-554 MTVTNPRQT
+554 MTVANPRQT
-563 LSHWLQNSDTLAF
+563 LSHWLHGNTLAL
-576 IPNQMATGSF
+576 IPNQTTTGSF

-595 NLQDL
+595 NLQNL
-600 DIALAEMELQGA
+600 AIALAKTEIQGA

-618 QQSVSGDL
+618 QQSVAGDL
-626 KLQGNHL
+626 KLQGENL
-633 TELLPTTH
+633 TELLPTTL
-641 LPTKIPQDR
+641 LPPEIPQSQ
-650 LDQPLSAV
+650 LDQPLSAT
-658 SKFTVT
+658 SKFTVN
-664 PKGLEVEGLELQ
+664 PKGVEVKDLKLQ
-676 IGDLTVDGDVQ
+676 IGDLAVNGDAQ
-687 FSEGTIDVDAMF
+687 FSKGTVDVDAMF
-699 AVANA
+699 AVENA
-704 YDWVVIEN
+704 YEWVVIEN
-712 TTALTESLTMTA
+712 VTALTEPLTMTA

-730 SGSQASIRELTLNTA
+730 SESQASIRELTLNTA

-760 NFAGSGLEVRLDL
+760 NFSGSDLEVRLDL

-783 NLALPKIPLKIE
+783 NLALPKIPLKLE
-795 ASLNG
+795 ALLNG
-800 DESHLIADALA
+800 DESHLIADTLA

-826 NPSHPNI
+826 DPSHPNI

-843 LRPLYTVETTSAQ
+843 LRPLYAVETTTTQ
-856 QASLPPAAP
+856 KASVSPAAP
-865 AQSKKKN
+865 AQPKKKN
-872 RRTSGSRQKSA
+872 RGTSGLREENA
-883 AAKKKKSARNKKV
+883 AAKKKKTARNKRV
-896 IPLTEFNL
+896 IPLAEINL

-916 TADRLIARKR
+916 TTDRLIGRKR

-937 NDGHLIVDK
+937 KDGHFIVDR
-946 AVVTSES
+946 AVVKSES

-958 LSGFGVPGV
+958 LSGFGVPGI

-979 NVRPILPSST
+979 NVRPLLPNST
-989 IARDDLAAFPAAA
+989 IEVDDIAALPPAE

-1013 MRELAQNL
+1013 VRELAQNL
-1021 NGSLQIALNEGV
+1021 NGSLQIALNAGV

-1053 LDAFEEEE
+1053 LDVVEEE
-1061 EVTKVQCGAAF
+1061 EVTELRCGAAF
-1072 AEVHD
+1072 AEVHN

-1100 VDLQTEKLFVAFNTV
+1100 INLHTEKLFLAFNTV

-1122 SASTAFNPFVGVAG
+1122 SATTAFNPFVGVAG

-1157 VMTGGLS
+1157 VMTGGIS
-1164 LIGKGFIDRLSVSK
+1164 LIGKGFFDRMSVGK
-1178 KSCAKAAAKTEKPR
+1178 KSCAKAAAKAEKPR
-1192 LASRQAFKKFRAAV
+1192 QASRQAFEKFRKAV

>member
-1 MAAGGRRHWRERL
+1 M
-14 VSTRHIRCLGI
+14 
-25 YVRSIIKIFVVATV
+25 RSISKIFVVTAV
-39 LIGALIAGAL
+39 LISALVAGAL

-73 TFSDLDIDIDI
+73 TFSNLDIDIDI
-84 DQSIKITVTDV
+84 DQSINITVTDV

-100 KGFTGPAFLALAS
+100 AGFTGPAFLDLAS
-113 AELQASIPDLLLS
+113 AELHASIPDLLLG

-142 IQSLEGQPNWRFDLK
+142 IQGLEGHPNWRFDLN

-168 PPKGLPVFLEYA
+168 PQKGIPVFLEYA
-180 NIDDLQ
+180 DIEDLQ
-186 LTLIDNQAK
+186 LTLIDNQEK
-195 TRTLRVDATLE
+195 VRTLRVDATLE
-206 QVLGGAKLAVV
+206 QDSSGAKLAVV

-223 PLQAEVTA
+223 PLQAKVTA

-323 SGVISGTVNNF
+323 SGVISGTVNDL
-334 RTFTDVELAVA
+334 RTLTDVELAVA

-374 KRDQQRL
+374 KRNQQRL
-381 SVSES
+381 NVSES

-418 PAIEI
+418 PAIER

-432 DVKGAVTAQLSLE
+432 DVKGAVTAQLTLE
-445 TDQQNTKL
+445 TDKQNTKL

-478 TSLTLS
+478 TSLTLA

-517 NDIELSAGKLVVEG
+517 NDIELSEGKLVVEG

-538 KFPRKGP
+538 KFPRKDP
-545 AAKFTTAHK
+545 AANFTTAQK
-554 MTVTNPRQT
+554 MTVANPRQT
-563 LSHWLQNSDTLAF
+563 LSHWLHGNTLAL
-576 IPNQMATGSF
+576 IPNQTTTGSF

-595 NLQDL
+595 NLQNL
-600 DIALAEMELQGA
+600 AIALAKTEIQGA

-618 QQSVSGDL
+618 QQSVAGDL
-626 KLQGNHL
+626 KLQGENL
-633 TELLPTTH
+633 TELLPTTL
-641 LPTKIPQDR
+641 LPPEIPQGQ
-650 LDQPLSAV
+650 LDQPLSAT
-658 SKFTVT
+658 SKFTVN
-664 PKGLEVEGLELQ
+664 PKGVEVKDLKLQ
-676 IGDLTVDGDVQ
+676 IGDLAVNGDAQ
-687 FSEGTIDVDAMF
+687 FSKGTVDVDAMF
-699 AVANA
+699 AVENA
-704 YDWVVIEN
+704 YEWVVIEN
-712 TTALTESLTMTA
+712 VTALTEPLTMTA

-730 SGSQASIRELTLNTA
+730 SESQASIRELTLNTA

-760 NFAGSGLEVRLDL
+760 NFSGSDLEVRLDL

-783 NLALPKIPLKIE
+783 NLALPKIPLKLE
-795 ASLNG
+795 ALLNG
-800 DESHLIADALA
+800 DESHLIADTLA

-826 NPSHPNI
+826 DPSHPNI

-843 LRPLYTVETTSAQ
+843 LRPLYAVETTTTQ
-856 QASLPPAAP
+856 KASVSPAAP
-865 AQSKKKN
+865 AQPKKKN
-872 RRTSGSRQKSA
+872 RGASGSREENA
-883 AAKKKKSARNKKV
+883 AAKKKKTARNKRV
-896 IPLTEFNL
+896 IPLAEINL

-916 TADRLIARKR
+916 TTDRLIGRKR

-937 NDGHLIVDK
+937 KDGHFIVDR
-946 AVVTSES
+946 AVVKSES

-958 LSGFGVPGV
+958 LSGFGVPGI

-979 NVRPILPSST
+979 NVRPLLPNST
-989 IARDDLAAFPAAA
+989 IEVDDIAALPPAE

-1013 MRELAQNL
+1013 VRELAQNL
-1021 NGSLQIALNEGV
+1021 NGSLQIALNAGV

-1053 LDAFEEEE
+1053 LDVVEEE
-1061 EVTKVQCGAAF
+1061 EVTELRCGAAF
-1072 AEVHD
+1072 AEVHN

-1100 VDLQTEKLFVAFNTV
+1100 INLHTEKLFLAFNTV

-1122 SASTAFNPFVGVAG
+1122 SATTAFNPFVGVAG

-1157 VMTGGLS
+1157 VMTGGIS
-1164 LIGKGFIDRLSVSK
+1164 LIGKGFFDRMSVGK
-1178 KSCAKAAAKTEKPR
+1178 KSCAKAAAKAEKPR
-1192 LASRQAFKKFRAAV
+1192 QASRQAFEKFRKAV

>member
-1 MAAGGRRHWRERL
+1 M
-14 VSTRHIRCLGI
+14 
-25 YVRSIIKIFVVATV
+25 RSISKIFVVTAV
-39 LIGALIAGAL
+39 LISALVAGAL

-73 TFSDLDIDIDI
+73 TFSNLDIDIDI
-84 DQSIKITVTDV
+84 DQSINITVTDV

-100 KGFTGPAFLALAS
+100 AGFTGPAFLDLAS
-113 AELQASIPDLLLS
+113 AELHASIPDLLLG

-142 IQSLEGQPNWRFDLK
+142 IQGLEGHPNWRFDLN
-157 NAPATAVAPSK
+157 NAPATAVARSK
-168 PPKGLPVFLEYA
+168 PPKGIPVFLEYA
-180 NIDDLQ
+180 DIEDLQ
-186 LTLIDNQAK
+186 LTLIDNQEK
-195 TRTLRVDATLE
+195 VRTLRVDATLE
-206 QVLGGAKLAVV
+206 QDSSGAKLAVV

-223 PLQAEVTA
+223 PLQAKVTA

-323 SGVISGTVNNF
+323 SGVISGTVNDL
-334 RTFTDVELAVA
+334 RTLTDVELAVA

-362 FPHVPFSATGKV
+362 FPHVPFSATGKI
-374 KRDQQRL
+374 KRNQQRL
-381 SVSES
+381 NVSES

-418 PAIEI
+418 PAIER

-432 DVKGAVTAQLSLE
+432 DVKGAVTAQLTLE
-445 TDQQNTKL
+445 TDKQNTKL

-478 TSLTLS
+478 TSLTVA

-517 NDIELSAGKLVVEG
+517 NDIELSEGKLVVEG

-538 KFPRKGP
+538 KFPRKDP
-545 AAKFTTAHK
+545 AANFTTAHK
-554 MTVTNPRQT
+554 MTVANPRQT
-563 LSHWLQNSDTLAF
+563 LSHWLHGNTLAL
-576 IPNQMATGSF
+576 IPNQTTTGSF

-595 NLQDL
+595 NLQNL
-600 DIALAEMELQGA
+600 AIALAKTEIQGA

-618 QQSVSGDL
+618 QQSVAGDL
-626 KLQGNHL
+626 KLQGENL
-633 TELLPTTH
+633 TELLPTTL
-641 LPTKIPQDR
+641 LPPEIPQGQ
-650 LDQPLSAV
+650 LDQPLSAT

-664 PKGLEVEGLELQ
+664 PKGVEVKDLKLQ
-676 IGDLTVDGDVQ
+676 IGDLAVNGDAQ
-687 FSEGTIDVDAMF
+687 FSKGTVDVDAMF
-699 AVANA
+699 AVENA
-704 YDWVVIEN
+704 YEWVVIEN
-712 TTALTESLTMTA
+712 VTALTEPLTMTA

-730 SGSQASIRELTLNTA
+730 SESQASIRELTLNTA

-760 NFAGSGLEVRLDL
+760 NFSGSDLEVRLDL

-783 NLALPKIPLKIE
+783 NLALPKIPLKLE
-795 ASLNG
+795 ALLNG
-800 DESHLIADALA
+800 DESHLIADTLA

-817 EFSGQLRIS
+817 EFSGSLSIS
-826 NPSHPNI
+826 DPSHPNI

-843 LRPLYTVETTSAQ
+843 LRPLYAVETTTTQ
-856 QASLPPAAP
+856 KASVSPAAP
-865 AQSKKKN
+865 AQPKKN
-872 RRTSGSRQKSA
+872 NRGASGSREENA
-883 AAKKKKSARNKKV
+883 AAKKKKTARNKRV
-896 IPLTEFNL
+896 IPLAEINL

-916 TADRLIARKR
+916 TTDRLIGRKR

-937 NDGHLIVDK
+937 KDGHFIVDR
-946 AVVTSES
+946 AVVKSES

-958 LSGFGVPGV
+958 LSGFGVPGI

-979 NVRPILPSST
+979 NVRPLLPNST
-989 IARDDLAAFPAAA
+989 IEVDDIAALPPAE

-1013 MRELAQNL
+1013 VRELAQNL
-1021 NGSLQIALNEGV
+1021 NGSLQIALNAGV

-1053 LDAFEEEE
+1053 LDVVEEE
-1061 EVTKVQCGAAF
+1061 EVTELRCGAAF
-1072 AEVHD
+1072 AEVHN

-1100 VDLQTEKLFVAFNTV
+1100 VNLHTEKLFLAFNTV

-1122 SASTAFNPFVGVAG
+1122 SATTAFNPFVGVAG

-1157 VMTGGLS
+1157 VMTGGIS
-1164 LIGKGFIDRLSVSK
+1164 LIGKGFFDRMSVGK
-1178 KSCAKAAAKTEKPR
+1178 KSCAKAAAKAEKPR
-1192 LASRQAFKKFRAAV
+1192 QASRQAFEKFRKAV

>member
-1 MAAGGRRHWRERL
+1 M
-14 VSTRHIRCLGI
+14 
-25 YVRSIIKIFVVATV
+25 RSISKIFVVTAV
-39 LIGALIAGAL
+39 LISALVAGAL

-73 TFSDLDIDIDI
+73 TFSNLDIDIDI
-84 DQSIKITVTDV
+84 DQSINITVTDV

-100 KGFTGPAFLALAS
+100 AGFTGPAFLDLAS
-113 AELQASIPDLLLS
+113 AELHASIPDLLLG

-142 IQSLEGQPNWRFDLK
+142 IQGLEGHPNWRFDLN

-168 PPKGLPVFLEYA
+168 PPKGIPVFLEYA
-180 NIDDLQ
+180 DIEDLQ
-186 LTLIDNQAK
+186 LTLIDNQEK
-195 TRTLRVDATLE
+195 VRTLRVDATLE
-206 QVLGGAKLAVV
+206 QDSSGAKLAVV

-223 PLQAEVTA
+223 PLQAKVTV

-323 SGVISGTVNNF
+323 SGVISGTVNDL
-334 RTFTDVELAVA
+334 RTLTDVELAVA

-374 KRDQQRL
+374 KRNQQRL
-381 SVSES
+381 NVSES

-418 PAIEI
+418 PAIER

-432 DVKGAVTAQLSLE
+432 DVKGAVTAQLTLE
-445 TDQQNTKL
+445 TDKQNTKL

-478 TSLTLS
+478 TSLTVA

-517 NDIELSAGKLVVEG
+517 NDIELSEGKLVVEG

-538 KFPRKGP
+538 KFPRKDP
-545 AAKFTTAHK
+545 AANFTTAHK
-554 MTVTNPRQT
+554 MTVANPRQT
-563 LSHWLQNSDTLAF
+563 LSHWLHGNTLAI
-576 IPNQMATGSF
+576 IPNQTTTGSF

-595 NLQDL
+595 NLQNL
-600 DIALAEMELQGA
+600 AIALAKTEIQGA

-618 QQSVSGDL
+618 QQSVAGDL
-626 KLQGNHL
+626 KLQGENL
-633 TELLPTTH
+633 TELLPTTL
-641 LPTKIPQDR
+641 LPPEIPQGQ
-650 LDQPLSAV
+650 LDQPLSAT

-664 PKGLEVEGLELQ
+664 PKGVEVKDLKLQ
-676 IGDLTVDGDVQ
+676 IGDLAVNGDAQ
-687 FSEGTIDVDAMF
+687 FSKGTVDVDAMF
-699 AVANA
+699 AVENA
-704 YDWVVIEN
+704 YEWVVIEN
-712 TTALTESLTMTA
+712 VTALTEPLTMTA

-730 SGSQASIRELTLNTA
+730 SESQASIRELTLNTA

-760 NFAGSGLEVRLDL
+760 NFSGSDLEVRLDL

-783 NLALPKIPLKIE
+783 NLALPKIPLKLE
-795 ASLNG
+795 ALLNG
-800 DESHLIADALA
+800 DESHLIADTLA

-817 EFSGQLRIS
+817 EFSGQLSIS
-826 NPSHPNI
+826 DPSHPNI

-843 LRPLYTVETTSAQ
+843 LRPLYAVETTTTQ
-856 QASLPPAAP
+856 KASVSPAAP
-865 AQSKKKN
+865 AQPKKN
-872 RRTSGSRQKSA
+872 NRGASGSREENA
-883 AAKKKKSARNKKV
+883 AAKKKKTARNKRV
-896 IPLTEFNL
+896 IPLAEINL

-916 TADRLIARKR
+916 TTDRLIGRKR

-937 NDGHLIVDK
+937 KDGHFIVDR
-946 AVVTSES
+946 AVVKSES
-953 GGRVE
+953 GGHVE
-958 LSGFGVPGV
+958 LSGFGVPGI

-979 NVRPILPSST
+979 NVRPLLPNST
-989 IARDDLAAFPAAA
+989 IEVDDIAALPPAE

-1013 MRELAQNL
+1013 VRELAQNL
-1021 NGSLQIALNEGV
+1021 NGSLQIALNAGV

-1053 LDAFEEEE
+1053 LDVVEEE
-1061 EVTKVQCGAAF
+1061 EVTELRCGAAF
-1072 AEVHD
+1072 AEVHN

-1100 VDLQTEKLFVAFNTV
+1100 VNLHTEKLFLAFNTV

-1122 SASTAFNPFVGVAG
+1122 SATTAFNPFVGVAG

-1157 VMTGGLS
+1157 VMTGGIS
-1164 LIGKGFIDRLSVSK
+1164 LIGKGFFDRMSVGK
-1178 KSCAKAAAKTEKPR
+1178 KSCAKAAAKAEKPR
-1192 LASRQAFKKFRAAV
+1192 QASRQAFEKFRKAA

>member
-1 MAAGGRRHWRERL
+1 M
-14 VSTRHIRCLGI
+14 
-25 YVRSIIKIFVVATV
+25 RSISKIFVVTAV
-39 LIGALIAGAL
+39 LISALVAGAL

-73 TFSDLDIDIDI
+73 TFSNLDIDIDI
-84 DQSIKITVTDV
+84 DQSINITVTDV

-100 KGFTGPAFLALAS
+100 AGFTGPAFLDLAS
-113 AELQASIPDLLLS
+113 AELHASIPDLLLG

-142 IQSLEGQPNWRFDLK
+142 IQGLEGHPNWRFDLN

-168 PPKGLPVFLEYA
+168 PPKGIPVFLEYA
-180 NIDDLQ
+180 DIEDLQ
-186 LTLIDNQAK
+186 LTLIDNQEK
-195 TRTLRVDATLE
+195 VRTLRVDATLE
-206 QVLGGAKLAVV
+206 QDSSGAKLAVV

-223 PLQAEVTA
+223 PLQAKVTA

-323 SGVISGTVNNF
+323 SGVISGTVNDL
-334 RTFTDVELAVA
+334 RTLTDVELAVA

-362 FPHVPFSATGKV
+362 FPHVPFSATGKI
-374 KRDQQRL
+374 KRNQQRL
-381 SVSES
+381 NVSES

-418 PAIEI
+418 PAIER

-432 DVKGAVTAQLSLE
+432 DVKGAVTAQLTLE
-445 TDQQNTKL
+445 TDKQNTKL

-478 TSLTLS
+478 TSLTVA

-517 NDIELSAGKLVVEG
+517 NDIELSEGKLVVEG

-538 KFPRKGP
+538 KFPRKDP
-545 AAKFTTAHK
+545 AANFTTAHK
-554 MTVTNPRQT
+554 MTVANPRQT
-563 LSHWLQNSDTLAF
+563 LSHWLHGNTLAL
-576 IPNQMATGSF
+576 IPNQTTTGSF

-595 NLQDL
+595 NLQNL
-600 DIALAEMELQGA
+600 AIALAKTEIQGA

-618 QQSVSGDL
+618 QQSVAGDL
-626 KLQGNHL
+626 KLQGENL
-633 TELLPTTH
+633 TELLPTTL
-641 LPTKIPQDR
+641 LPPEIPQGQ
-650 LDQPLSAV
+650 LDQPLSAT

-664 PKGLEVEGLELQ
+664 PKGVEVKDLKLQ
-676 IGDLTVDGDVQ
+676 IGDLAVNGDAQ
-687 FSEGTIDVDAMF
+687 FSKGTVDVDAMF
-699 AVANA
+699 AVENA
-704 YDWVVIEN
+704 YEWVVIEN
-712 TTALTESLTMTA
+712 VTALTEPLTMTA

-730 SGSQASIRELTLNTA
+730 SESQASIRELTLNTA

-760 NFAGSGLEVRLDL
+760 NFSGSDLEVRLDL

-783 NLALPKIPLKIE
+783 NLALPKIPLKLE
-795 ASLNG
+795 ALLNG
-800 DESHLIADALA
+800 DESHLIADTLA

-817 EFSGQLRIS
+817 EFSGSLSIS
-826 NPSHPNI
+826 DPSHPNI

-843 LRPLYTVETTSAQ
+843 LRPLYAVETTTTQ
-856 QASLPPAAP
+856 KASVSPAAP
-865 AQSKKKN
+865 AQPKKKN
-872 RRTSGSRQKSA
+872 RGASGSREENA
-883 AAKKKKSARNKKV
+883 AAKKKKTARNKRV
-896 IPLTEFNL
+896 IPLAEINL

-916 TADRLIARKR
+916 TTDRLIGRKR

-937 NDGHLIVDK
+937 KDGHFIVDR
-946 AVVTSES
+946 AVVKSES

-958 LSGFGVPGV
+958 LSGFGVPGI

-979 NVRPILPSST
+979 NVRPLLPNST
-989 IARDDLAAFPAAA
+989 IEVDDIAALPPAE

-1013 MRELAQNL
+1013 VRELAQNL
-1021 NGSLQIALNEGV
+1021 NGSLQIALNAGV

-1053 LDAFEEEE
+1053 LDVVEEE
-1061 EVTKVQCGAAF
+1061 EVTELRCGAAF
-1072 AEVHD
+1072 AEVHN

-1100 VDLQTEKLFVAFNTV
+1100 INLHTEKLFLAFNTV

-1122 SASTAFNPFVGVAG
+1122 SATTAFNPFVGVAG

-1157 VMTGGLS
+1157 VMTGGIS
-1164 LIGKGFIDRLSVSK
+1164 LIGKGFFDRMSVGK
-1178 KSCAKAAAKTEKPR
+1178 KSCAKAAAKAEKPR
-1192 LASRQAFKKFRAAV
+1192 QASRQAFEKFRKAV

>member
-1 MAAGGRRHWRERL
+1 M
-14 VSTRHIRCLGI
+14 
-25 YVRSIIKIFVVATV
+25 RSISKIFVVTAV
-39 LIGALIAGAL
+39 LISALVAGAL

-73 TFSDLDIDIDI
+73 TFSNLDIDIDI
-84 DQSIKITVTDV
+84 DQSINITVTDV

-100 KGFTGPAFLALAS
+100 AGFTGPAFLDLAS
-113 AELQASIPDLLLS
+113 AELHASIPDLLLG

-142 IQSLEGQPNWRFDLK
+142 IQGLEGHPNWRFDLN

-168 PPKGLPVFLEYA
+168 PPKGIPVFLEYA
-180 NIDDLQ
+180 DIEDLQ
-186 LTLIDNQAK
+186 LTLIDNQEK
-195 TRTLRVDATLE
+195 VRTLRVDATLE
-206 QVLGGAKLAVV
+206 QDSSGAKLAVV

-223 PLQAEVTA
+223 PLQAKVTA

-323 SGVISGTVNNF
+323 SGVISGTVNDL
-334 RTFTDVELAVA
+334 RTLTDVELAVA

-374 KRDQQRL
+374 KRNQQRL
-381 SVSES
+381 NVSES

-418 PAIEI
+418 PAIER

-432 DVKGAVTAQLSLE
+432 DVKGAVTAQLTLE
-445 TDQQNTKL
+445 TDKQNTKL

-478 TSLTLS
+478 TSLTLA

-517 NDIELSAGKLVVEG
+517 NDIELSEGKLVVEG

-538 KFPRKGP
+538 KFPRKDP
-545 AAKFTTAHK
+545 AANFTTAHK
-554 MTVTNPRQT
+554 MTVANPRQT
-563 LSHWLQNSDTLAF
+563 LSHWLHGNTLAL
-576 IPNQMATGSF
+576 IPNQTTTGSF

-595 NLQDL
+595 NLQNL
-600 DIALAEMELQGA
+600 AIALAKTEIQGA

-618 QQSVSGDL
+618 QQSVAGDL
-626 KLQGNHL
+626 KLQGENL
-633 TELLPTTH
+633 TELLPTTL
-641 LPTKIPQDR
+641 LPPEIPQGQ
-650 LDQPLSAV
+650 LDQPLSAT

-664 PKGLEVEGLELQ
+664 PKGVEVKDLKLQ
-676 IGDLTVDGDVQ
+676 IGDLAVNGDAQ
-687 FSEGTIDVDAMF
+687 FSKGTVDVDAMF
-699 AVANA
+699 AVENA
-704 YDWVVIEN
+704 YEWVVIEN
-712 TTALTESLTMTA
+712 VTALTEPLTMTA

-730 SGSQASIRELTLNTA
+730 SESQASIRELTLNTA

-760 NFAGSGLEVRLDL
+760 NFSGSDLEVRLDL

-783 NLALPKIPLKIE
+783 NLALPKIPLKLE
-795 ASLNG
+795 ALLNG
-800 DESHLIADALA
+800 DESHLIADTLA

-817 EFSGQLRIS
+817 EFSGSLSIS
-826 NPSHPNI
+826 DPSHPNI

-843 LRPLYTVETTSAQ
+843 LRPLYAVETTTTQ
-856 QASLPPAAP
+856 KASVSPAAP
-865 AQSKKKN
+865 AQPKKKN
-872 RRTSGSRQKSA
+872 RGASGSREENA
-883 AAKKKKSARNKKV
+883 AAKKKKTARNKRV
-896 IPLTEFNL
+896 IPLAEINL

-916 TADRLIARKR
+916 TTDRLIGRKR

-937 NDGHLIVDK
+937 KDGHFIVDR
-946 AVVTSES
+946 AVVKSES

-958 LSGFGVPGV
+958 LSGFGVPGI

-979 NVRPILPSST
+979 NVRPLLPNST
-989 IARDDLAAFPAAA
+989 IEVDDIAALPPAE

-1013 MRELAQNL
+1013 VRELAQNL
-1021 NGSLQIALNEGV
+1021 NGSLQIALNAGV

-1053 LDAFEEEE
+1053 LDVVEEE
-1061 EVTKVQCGAAF
+1061 EVTELRCGAAF
-1072 AEVHD
+1072 AEVHN

-1100 VDLQTEKLFVAFNTV
+1100 INLHTEKLFLAFNTV

-1122 SASTAFNPFVGVAG
+1122 SATTAFNPFVGVAG

-1157 VMTGGLS
+1157 VMTGGIS
-1164 LIGKGFIDRLSVSK
+1164 LIGKGFFDRMSVGK
-1178 KSCAKAAAKTEKPR
+1178 KSCAKAAAKAEKPR
-1192 LASRQAFKKFRAAV
+1192 QASRQAFEKFRKAV

>member
-1 MAAGGRRHWRERL
+1 M
-14 VSTRHIRCLGI
+14 
-25 YVRSIIKIFVVATV
+25 RSISKIFVVTAV
-39 LIGALIAGAL
+39 LISALVAGAL

-73 TFSDLDIDIDI
+73 TFSNLDIDIDI
-84 DQSIKITVTDV
+84 DQSINITVTDV

-100 KGFTGPAFLALAS
+100 AGFTGPAFLDLAS
-113 AELQASIPDLLLS
+113 AELHASIPDLLLG

-142 IQSLEGQPNWRFDLK
+142 IQGLEGHPNWRFDLN
-157 NAPATAVAPSK
+157 NAPATAVARSK
-168 PPKGLPVFLEYA
+168 PPKGIPVFLEYA
-180 NIDDLQ
+180 DIEDLQ
-186 LTLIDNQAK
+186 LTLIDNQEK
-195 TRTLRVDATLE
+195 VRTLRVDATLE
-206 QVLGGAKLAVV
+206 QDSSGAKLAVV

-223 PLQAEVTA
+223 PLQAKVTA

-323 SGVISGTVNNF
+323 SGVISGTVNDL
-334 RTFTDVELAVA
+334 RTLTDVELAVA

-374 KRDQQRL
+374 KRNQQRL
-381 SVSES
+381 NVSES

-418 PAIEI
+418 PAIER

-432 DVKGAVTAQLSLE
+432 DVKGAVTAQLTLE
-445 TDQQNTKL
+445 TDKQNTKL

-478 TSLTLS
+478 TSLTVA

-517 NDIELSAGKLVVEG
+517 NDIELSEGKLVVEG

-538 KFPRKGP
+538 KFPRKDP
-545 AAKFTTAHK
+545 AANFTTAHK
-554 MTVTNPRQT
+554 MTVANPRQT
-563 LSHWLQNSDTLAF
+563 LSHWLHGNTLAL
-576 IPNQMATGSF
+576 IPNQTTTGSF

-595 NLQDL
+595 NLQNL
-600 DIALAEMELQGA
+600 AIALAKTEIQGA

-618 QQSVSGDL
+618 QQSVAGDL
-626 KLQGNHL
+626 KLQGENL
-633 TELLPTTH
+633 TELLPTTL
-641 LPTKIPQDR
+641 LPPEIPQGQ
-650 LDQPLSAV
+650 LDQPLSAT

-664 PKGLEVEGLELQ
+664 PKGVEVKDLKLQ
-676 IGDLTVDGDVQ
+676 IGDLAVNGDAQ
-687 FSEGTIDVDAMF
+687 FSKGTVDVDAMF
-699 AVANA
+699 AVENA
-704 YDWVVIEN
+704 YEWVVIEN
-712 TTALTESLTMTA
+712 VTALTEPLTMTA

-730 SGSQASIRELTLNTA
+730 SESQASIRELTLNTA

-760 NFAGSGLEVRLDL
+760 NFSGSDLEVRLDL

-783 NLALPKIPLKIE
+783 NLALPKIPLKLE
-795 ASLNG
+795 ALLNG
-800 DESHLIADALA
+800 DESHLIADTLA

-817 EFSGQLRIS
+817 EFSGSLSIS
-826 NPSHPNI
+826 DPSHPNI

-843 LRPLYTVETTSAQ
+843 LRPLYAVETTTTQ
-856 QASLPPAAP
+856 KASVSPAAP
-865 AQSKKKN
+865 AQPKKN
-872 RRTSGSRQKSA
+872 NRGASGSREENA
-883 AAKKKKSARNKKV
+883 AAKKKKTARNKRV
-896 IPLTEFNL
+896 IPLAEINL

-916 TADRLIARKR
+916 TTDRLIGRKR

-937 NDGHLIVDK
+937 KDGHFIVDR
-946 AVVTSES
+946 AVVKSES

-958 LSGFGVPGV
+958 LSGFGVPGI

-979 NVRPILPSST
+979 NVRPLLPNST
-989 IARDDLAAFPAAA
+989 IEVDDIAALPPAE

-1013 MRELAQNL
+1013 VRELAQNL
-1021 NGSLQIALNEGV
+1021 NGSLQIALNAGV

-1053 LDAFEEEE
+1053 LDVVEEE
-1061 EVTKVQCGAAF
+1061 EVTELRCGAAF
-1072 AEVHD
+1072 AEVHN

-1100 VDLQTEKLFVAFNTV
+1100 VNLHTEKLFLAFNTV

-1122 SASTAFNPFVGVAG
+1122 SATTAFNPFVGVAG

-1157 VMTGGLS
+1157 VMTGGIS
-1164 LIGKGFIDRLSVSK
+1164 LIGKGFFDRMSVGK
-1178 KSCAKAAAKTEKPR
+1178 KSCAKAAAKAEKPR
-1192 LASRQAFKKFRAAV
+1192 QASRQAFEKFRKAV

>member
-1 MAAGGRRHWRERL
+1 M
-14 VSTRHIRCLGI
+14 
-25 YVRSIIKIFVVATV
+25 RSINKFFIATALLISALVVVT
-39 LIGALIAGAL
+39 L
-49 ITKESDF
+49 ITKDSDF
-56 FRDFVAQ
+56 FRDFVAL
-63 KVSQLLQRNV
+63 KTSQLLQRNV

-84 DQSIKITVTDV
+84 DRSINITVANV
-95 AIAQP
+95 VIAQP
-100 KGFTGPAFLALAS
+100 EGFKGPAFLSLAS
-113 AELQASIPDLLLS
+113 AELNASIPDLFLS

-131 SLSLTQPKLHL
+131 SLRFTQPKLHL
-142 IQSLEGQPNWRFDLK
+142 IQGVEGHSNWQFKLNK
-157 NAPATAVAPSK
+157 TQATALTSGK
-168 PPKGLPVFLEYA
+168 PAKGIPVFLESA
-180 NIDDLQ
+180 SIDDLQ
-186 LTLIDNQAK
+186 LTLIDSQEE
-195 TRTLRVDATLE
+195 TRTLRVDATLD
-206 QVLGGAKLAVV
+206 QDLSGAKLSVV
-217 GDVNEA
+217 GDVNKA
-223 PLQAEVTA
+223 PLQADVTA
-231 SSADALTSLT
+231 SSADAFTSLT
-241 DVNFGLDM
+241 DINVGLDM
-249 NLGDVHLE
+249 HLGDVHLE

-264 LRAPNTPQIE
+264 LRSPNMPQVE
-274 IVLQGPSVEY
+274 IALQGPSVEY
-284 FTELLKLPPFS
+284 FTELLNLPPFS

-305 QPGIEQMVVRLDG
+305 QPGIEKIVVRLDG

-334 RTFTDVELAVA
+334 RTLTDVELAVA
-345 VSGPDIGRLADL
+345 VSGPDIGRLANL
-357 LGAPN
+357 LGAPK

-423 YQDVLQLPE
+423 FQDVFQLPE
-432 DVKGAVTAQLSLE
+432 EVKGAVTAQLSLE
-445 TDQQNTKL
+445 TDKQNTKL

-484 AKGDDLGTLLMLA
+484 AKGDDLGALLMLA

-517 NDIELSAGKLVVEG
+517 NDIELSGGKLVVEG

-538 KFPRKGP
+538 KFPRKDP
-545 AAKFTTAHK
+545 AANFTTAHK
-554 MTVTNPRQT
+554 MTVANPRQT
-563 LSHWLQNSDTLAF
+563 LSHWLRNGNTLALV
-576 IPNQMATGSF
+576 PNQTTTGSF

-595 NLQDL
+595 NLQNL
-600 DIALAEMELQGA
+600 AIALAKTEIQGA

-618 QQSVSGDL
+618 QQSVAGDL
-626 KLQGNHL
+626 KLQGENL
-633 TELLPTTH
+633 TELLPTTL
-641 LPTKIPQDR
+641 LPPEIPQGQ
-650 LDQPLSAV
+650 LDQSLSAT

-664 PKGLEVEGLELQ
+664 PKGVEVKDLKLQ
-676 IGDLTVDGDVQ
+676 IGDLAVNGDAQFSKGTVDVN
-687 FSEGTIDVDAMF
+687 AMF
-699 AVANA
+699 AVENA

-712 TTALTESLTMTA
+712 VTALTEPLTMTA

-730 SGSQASIRELTLNTA
+730 SESQASIRELTLNTA

-751 SKGELQFGE
+751 SKGELQFGD
-760 NFAGSGLEVRLDL
+760 NFSGSDLEVRLDL

-783 NLALPKIPLKIE
+783 NLALPKIPLKLE
-795 ASLNG
+795 ALLNG
-800 DESHLIADALA
+800 DESHLIADTLA

-826 NPSHPNI
+826 DPSHPNI

-843 LRPLYTVETTSAQ
+843 LRPLYAVETTTTQ
-856 QASLPPAAP
+856 KASVSPAAP
-865 AQSKKKN
+865 AQSKKEN
-872 RRTSGSRQKSA
+872 RSTSGSREENA
-883 AAKKKKSARNKKV
+883 AAKKKKTARNKRV
-896 IPLTEFNL
+896 IPLAEINL

-916 TADRLIARKR
+916 TTDRLIARKR
-926 RFGNIELISHV
+926 RLGNIELISHV
-937 NDGHLIVDK
+937 KDGHFIVDK
-946 AVVTSES
+946 AVVKSES

-958 LSGFGVPGV
+958 LSGFGVPGI

-979 NVRPILPSST
+979 NVRPLLPNST
-989 IARDDLAAFPAAA
+989 IEVDDIAALPPAG

-1013 MRELAQNL
+1013 VRELAQNL
-1021 NGSLQIALNEGV
+1021 NGSLQIALNAGV

-1053 LDAFEEEE
+1053 LDVVEEE
-1061 EVTKVQCGAAF
+1061 EVTELRCGAAF
-1072 AEVHD
+1072 AEVHN

-1100 VDLQTEKLFVAFNTV
+1100 VDLHTEKLFLAFNTV

-1157 VMTGGLS
+1157 VMTGGIS
-1164 LIGKGFIDRLSVSK
+1164 LIGKGFFDRLSVGK
-1178 KSCAKAAAKTEKPR
+1178 KSCAKAAAKAEKPR
-1192 LASRQAFKKFRAAV
+1192 QASRQAFEKFRKAV

>member
-1 MAAGGRRHWRERL
+1 M
-14 VSTRHIRCLGI
+14 
-25 YVRSIIKIFVVATV
+25 RSISKIFVVTAV
-39 LIGALIAGAL
+39 LISALVAGAL

-73 TFSDLDIDIDI
+73 TFSNLDIDIDI
-84 DQSIKITVTDV
+84 DQSINITVTDV

-100 KGFTGPAFLALAS
+100 AGFTGPAFLDLAS
-113 AELQASIPDLLLS
+113 AELHASIPDLLLG

-142 IQSLEGQPNWRFDLK
+142 IQGLEGHPNWRFDLN

-168 PPKGLPVFLEYA
+168 PPKGIPVFLEYA
-180 NIDDLQ
+180 DIEDLQ
-186 LTLIDNQAK
+186 LTLIDNQEK
-195 TRTLRVDATLE
+195 VRTLRVDATLE
-206 QVLGGAKLAVV
+206 QDSSGAKLAVV

-223 PLQAEVTA
+223 PLQAKVTA

-323 SGVISGTVNNF
+323 SGVISGTVNDL
-334 RTFTDVELAVA
+334 RTLTDVELAVA

-362 FPHVPFSATGKV
+362 FPHVPFSATGKI
-374 KRDQQRL
+374 KRNQQRL
-381 SVSES
+381 NVSES

-418 PAIEI
+418 PAIER

-432 DVKGAVTAQLSLE
+432 DVKGAVTAQLTLE
-445 TDQQNTKL
+445 TDKQNTKL

-478 TSLTLS
+478 TSLTVA

-517 NDIELSAGKLVVEG
+517 NDIELSEGKLVVEG

-538 KFPRKGP
+538 KFPRKDP
-545 AAKFTTAHK
+545 AANFTTAHK
-554 MTVTNPRQT
+554 MTVANPRQT
-563 LSHWLQNSDTLAF
+563 LSHWLHGNTLAL
-576 IPNQMATGSF
+576 IPNQTTTGSF

-595 NLQDL
+595 NLQNL
-600 DIALAEMELQGA
+600 AIALAKTEIQGA

-618 QQSVSGDL
+618 QQSVAGDL
-626 KLQGNHL
+626 KLQGENL
-633 TELLPTTH
+633 TELLPTTL
-641 LPTKIPQDR
+641 LPPEIPQGQ
-650 LDQPLSAV
+650 LDQPLSAT

-664 PKGLEVEGLELQ
+664 PKGVEVKDLKLQ
-676 IGDLTVDGDVQ
+676 IGDLAVNGDAQ
-687 FSEGTIDVDAMF
+687 FSKGTVDVDAMF
-699 AVANA
+699 AVENA
-704 YDWVVIEN
+704 YEWVVIEN
-712 TTALTESLTMTA
+712 VTALTEPLTMTA

-730 SGSQASIRELTLNTA
+730 SESQASIRELTLNTA

-760 NFAGSGLEVRLDL
+760 NFSGSDLEVRLDL

-783 NLALPKIPLKIE
+783 NLALPKIPLKLE
-795 ASLNG
+795 ALLNG
-800 DESHLIADALA
+800 DESHLIADTLA

-817 EFSGQLRIS
+817 EFSGSLSIS
-826 NPSHPNI
+826 DPSHPNI

-843 LRPLYTVETTSAQ
+843 LRPLYAVETTTTQ
-856 QASLPPAAP
+856 KASVSPAAP
-865 AQSKKKN
+865 AQPKKKN
-872 RRTSGSRQKSA
+872 RGASGSREENA
-883 AAKKKKSARNKKV
+883 AAKKKKTARNKRV
-896 IPLTEFNL
+896 IPLAEINL

-916 TADRLIARKR
+916 TTDRLIGRKR

-937 NDGHLIVDK
+937 KDGHFIVDR
-946 AVVTSES
+946 AVVKSES

-958 LSGFGVPGV
+958 LSGFGVPGI

-979 NVRPILPSST
+979 NVRPLLPNST
-989 IARDDLAAFPAAA
+989 VEVDDIAALPPAE

-1013 MRELAQNL
+1013 VRELAQNL
-1021 NGSLQIALNEGV
+1021 NGSLQIALNAGV

-1053 LDAFEEEE
+1053 LDVVEEE
-1061 EVTKVQCGAAF
+1061 EVTELRCGAAF
-1072 AEVHD
+1072 AEVHN

-1100 VDLQTEKLFVAFNTV
+1100 INLHTEKLFLAFNTV

-1122 SASTAFNPFVGVAG
+1122 SATTAFNPFVGVAG

-1157 VMTGGLS
+1157 VMTGGIS
-1164 LIGKGFIDRLSVSK
+1164 LIGKGFFDRMSVGK
-1178 KSCAKAAAKTEKPR
+1178 KSCAKAAAKAEKPR
-1192 LASRQAFKKFRAAV
+1192 QASRQAFEKFRKAV

>member
-1 MAAGGRRHWRERL
+1 M
-14 VSTRHIRCLGI
+14 
-25 YVRSIIKIFVVATV
+25 RSISKIFVVTAV
-39 LIGALIAGAL
+39 LISALVAGAL

-73 TFSDLDIDIDI
+73 TFSNLDIDIDI
-84 DQSIKITVTDV
+84 DQSINITVTDV

-100 KGFTGPAFLALAS
+100 AGFTGPAFLDLAS
-113 AELQASIPDLLLS
+113 AELHASIPDLLLG

-142 IQSLEGQPNWRFDLK
+142 IQGLEGHPNWRFDLN

-168 PPKGLPVFLEYA
+168 PPKGIPVFLEYA
-180 NIDDLQ
+180 DIEDLQ
-186 LTLIDNQAK
+186 LTLIDNQEK
-195 TRTLRVDATLE
+195 VRTLRVDATLE
-206 QVLGGAKLAVV
+206 QDSSGAKLAVV

-223 PLQAEVTA
+223 PLQAKVTA

-323 SGVISGTVNNF
+323 SGVISGTVNDL
-334 RTFTDVELAVA
+334 RTLTDVELAVA

-362 FPHVPFSATGKV
+362 FPHVPFSATGKI
-374 KRDQQRL
+374 KRNQQRL
-381 SVSES
+381 NVSES

-418 PAIEI
+418 PAIER

-432 DVKGAVTAQLSLE
+432 DVKGAVTAQLTLE
-445 TDQQNTKL
+445 TDKQNTKL

-478 TSLTLS
+478 TSLTVA

-517 NDIELSAGKLVVEG
+517 NDIELSEGKLVVEG

-538 KFPRKGP
+538 KFPRKDP
-545 AAKFTTAHK
+545 AANFTTAHK
-554 MTVTNPRQT
+554 MTVANPRQT
-563 LSHWLQNSDTLAF
+563 LSHWLHGNTLAL
-576 IPNQMATGSF
+576 IPNQTTTGSF

-595 NLQDL
+595 NLQNL
-600 DIALAEMELQGA
+600 AIALAKTEIQGA

-618 QQSVSGDL
+618 QQSVAGDL
-626 KLQGNHL
+626 KLQGENL
-633 TELLPTTH
+633 TELLPTTL
-641 LPTKIPQDR
+641 LPPEIPQGQ
-650 LDQPLSAV
+650 LDQPLSAT

-664 PKGLEVEGLELQ
+664 PKGVEVKDLKLQ
-676 IGDLTVDGDVQ
+676 IGDLAVNGDAQ
-687 FSEGTIDVDAMF
+687 FSKGTVDVDAMF
-699 AVANA
+699 AVENA
-704 YDWVVIEN
+704 YEWVVIEN
-712 TTALTESLTMTA
+712 VTALTEPLTMTA

-730 SGSQASIRELTLNTA
+730 SESQASIRELTLNTA

-760 NFAGSGLEVRLDL
+760 NFSGSDLEVRLDL

-783 NLALPKIPLKIE
+783 NLALPKIPLKLE
-795 ASLNG
+795 ALLNG
-800 DESHLIADALA
+800 DESHLIADTLA

-817 EFSGQLRIS
+817 EFSGSLSIS
-826 NPSHPNI
+826 DPSHPNI

-843 LRPLYTVETTSAQ
+843 LRPLYAVETTTTQ
-856 QASLPPAAP
+856 KASVSPAAP
-865 AQSKKKN
+865 AQPKKN
-872 RRTSGSRQKSA
+872 NRGASGSREENA
-883 AAKKKKSARNKKV
+883 AAKKKKTARNKRV
-896 IPLTEFNL
+896 IPLAEINL

-916 TADRLIARKR
+916 TTDRLIGRKR

-937 NDGHLIVDK
+937 KDGHFIVDR
-946 AVVTSES
+946 AVVKSES

-958 LSGFGVPGV
+958 LSGFGVPGI

-979 NVRPILPSST
+979 NVRPLLPNST
-989 IARDDLAAFPAAA
+989 IEVDDIAALPPAE

-1013 MRELAQNL
+1013 VRELAQNL
-1021 NGSLQIALNEGV
+1021 NGSLQIALNAGV

-1053 LDAFEEEE
+1053 LDVVEEE
-1061 EVTKVQCGAAF
+1061 EVTELRCGAAF
-1072 AEVHD
+1072 AEVHN

-1100 VDLQTEKLFVAFNTV
+1100 INLHTEKLFLAFNTV

-1122 SASTAFNPFVGVAG
+1122 SATTAFNPFVGVAG

-1157 VMTGGLS
+1157 VMTGGIS
-1164 LIGKGFIDRLSVSK
+1164 LIGKGFFDRMSVGK
-1178 KSCAKAAAKTEKPR
+1178 KSCAKAAAKAEKPR
-1192 LASRQAFKKFRAAV
+1192 QASRQAFEKFRKAV

>member
-1 MAAGGRRHWRERL
+1 M
-14 VSTRHIRCLGI
+14 
-25 YVRSIIKIFVVATV
+25 RSISKIFVVTAV
-39 LIGALIAGAL
+39 LISALVAGAL

-73 TFSDLDIDIDI
+73 TFSNLDIDIDI
-84 DQSIKITVTDV
+84 DQSINITVTDV

-100 KGFTGPAFLALAS
+100 AGFTGPAFLDLAS
-113 AELQASIPDLLLS
+113 AELHASIPDLLLG

-142 IQSLEGQPNWRFDLK
+142 IQGLEGHPNWRFDLN

-168 PPKGLPVFLEYA
+168 PQKGIPVFLEYA
-180 NIDDLQ
+180 DIEDLQ
-186 LTLIDNQAK
+186 LTLIDNQEK
-195 TRTLRVDATLE
+195 VRTLRVDATLE
-206 QVLGGAKLAVV
+206 QDSSGAKLAVV

-223 PLQAEVTA
+223 PLQAKVTA

-323 SGVISGTVNNF
+323 SGVISGTVNDL
-334 RTFTDVELAVA
+334 RTLTDVELAVA

-374 KRDQQRL
+374 KRNQQRL
-381 SVSES
+381 NVSES

-418 PAIEI
+418 PAIER

-432 DVKGAVTAQLSLE
+432 DVKGAVTAQLTLE
-445 TDQQNTKL
+445 TDKQNTKL

-478 TSLTLS
+478 TSLTLA

-517 NDIELSAGKLVVEG
+517 NDIELSEGKLVVEG

-538 KFPRKGP
+538 KFPRKDP
-545 AAKFTTAHK
+545 AANFTTAQK
-554 MTVTNPRQT
+554 MTVANPRQT
-563 LSHWLQNSDTLAF
+563 LSHWLHGNTLAL
-576 IPNQMATGSF
+576 IPNQTTTGSF

-595 NLQDL
+595 NLQNL
-600 DIALAEMELQGA
+600 AIALAKTEIQGA

-618 QQSVSGDL
+618 QQSVAGDL
-626 KLQGNHL
+626 KLQGENL

-641 LPTKIPQDR
+641 LPPGIPQSQ
-650 LDQPLSAV
+650 LDQPLSAT

-664 PKGLEVEGLELQ
+664 PKGVEVKDLKLQ
-676 IGDLTVDGDVQ
+676 IGDLAVNGDAQ
-687 FSEGTIDVDAMF
+687 FSKGTVDVDAMF
-699 AVANA
+699 AVENA
-704 YDWVVIEN
+704 YEWVVIEN
-712 TTALTESLTMTA
+712 VTALTEPLTMTA

-730 SGSQASIRELTLNTA
+730 SESQASIRELTLNTA

-760 NFAGSGLEVRLDL
+760 NFSGSDLEVRLDL

-783 NLALPKIPLKIE
+783 NLALPKIPLKLE
-795 ASLNG
+795 ALLNG
-800 DESHLIADALA
+800 DESHLIADTLK

-826 NPSHPNI
+826 DPSHPNI

-843 LRPLYTVETTSAQ
+843 LRPLYAVETTTTQ
-856 QASLPPAAP
+856 KASVSQAAP
-865 AQSKKKN
+865 VQSKKEN
-872 RRTSGSRQKSA
+872 RSTSGSRGENA
-883 AAKKKKSARNKKV
+883 AAKKRKTARNKRV
-896 IPLTEFNL
+896 IPLAEINL

-916 TADRLIARKR
+916 TTDRLIARKR

-937 NDGHLIVDK
+937 KDGHFIVDK
-946 AVVTSES
+946 AVVKSES

-958 LSGFGVPGV
+958 LSGFGVSGV

-979 NVRPILPSST
+979 NVRPLLPNST
-989 IARDDLAAFPAAA
+989 IEVDDLAALPPAG

-1013 MRELAQNL
+1013 VRELAQNL
-1021 NGSLQIALNEGV
+1021 NGSLQIALNAGV

-1053 LDAFEEEE
+1053 LDVVEEE
-1061 EVTKVQCGAAF
+1061 EVTELRCGAAF
-1072 AEVHD
+1072 AEVHN

-1100 VDLQTEKLFVAFNTV
+1100 INLHTEKLFLAFNTV

-1122 SASTAFNPFVGVAG
+1122 SATTAFNPFVGVAG

-1157 VMTGGLS
+1157 VMTGGIS
-1164 LIGKGFIDRLSVSK
+1164 LIGKGFFDRMSVGK
-1178 KSCAKAAAKTEKPR
+1178 KSCAKAAAKAEKPR
-1192 LASRQAFKKFRAAV
+1192 QASRQAFEKFRKAV

>member
-1 MAAGGRRHWRERL
+1 M
-14 VSTRHIRCLGI
+14 
-25 YVRSIIKIFVVATV
+25 RSINKFFIVTALLISALVVVT
-39 LIGALIAGAL
+39 L
-49 ITKESDF
+49 ITKDSDF
-56 FRDFVAQ
+56 FRDFVAL
-63 KVSQLLQRNV
+63 KTSQLLQRNV

-84 DQSIKITVTDV
+84 DRSINITVANV
-95 AIAQP
+95 VIAQP
-100 KGFTGPAFLALAS
+100 EGFKGPAFLSLAS
-113 AELQASIPDLLLS
+113 AELNASIPDLFLS

-131 SLSLTQPKLHL
+131 SLRFTQPKLHL
-142 IQSLEGQPNWRFDLK
+142 IQGVEGHSNWQFKLNK
-157 NAPATAVAPSK
+157 TQATALTSGK
-168 PPKGLPVFLEYA
+168 PAKGIPVFLESA

-186 LTLIDNQAK
+186 LTLIDSQEE
-195 TRTLRVDATLE
+195 TRTLRVDATLD
-206 QVLGGAKLAVV
+206 QDLSGAKLSVV
-217 GDVNEA
+217 GDVNKA
-223 PLQAEVTA
+223 PLQADVTA
-231 SSADALTSLT
+231 SSADAFTSLT
-241 DVNFGLDM
+241 DINVGLDM
-249 NLGDVHLE
+249 HLGDVHLE

-264 LRAPNTPQIE
+264 LRSPNTPQVE
-274 IVLQGPSVEY
+274 IALQGPSVEY
-284 FTELLKLPPFS
+284 FTELLNLPPFS

-305 QPGIEQMVVRLDG
+305 QPGIEKIVVRLDG

-334 RTFTDVELAVA
+334 RTLTDVELAVA
-345 VSGPDIGRLADL
+345 VSGPDIGRLANL
-357 LGAPN
+357 LGAPK

-423 YQDVLQLPE
+423 FQDVFQLPE
-432 DVKGAVTAQLSLE
+432 EVKGAVTAQLSLE
-445 TDQQNTKL
+445 TDKQNTKL

-484 AKGDDLGTLLMLA
+484 AKGDDLGALLMLA

-517 NDIELSAGKLVVEG
+517 NDFELSAGKLVVEG

-538 KFPRKGP
+538 KFPRKDP
-545 AAKFTTAHK
+545 AANFTTAHK
-554 MTVTNPRQT
+554 MTVANPRQT
-563 LSHWLQNSDTLAF
+563 LSHWLRNGNTLALV
-576 IPNQMATGSF
+576 PNQTTTGSF

-595 NLQDL
+595 NLQNL
-600 DIALAEMELQGA
+600 AIALAKTEIQGA

-618 QQSVSGDL
+618 QQSVAGDL
-626 KLQGNHL
+626 TLQGDNL
-633 TELLPTTH
+633 SELLPTTH
-641 LPTKIPQDR
+641 LPPEIPQGQ
-650 LDQPLSAV
+650 LDQPLSV
-658 SKFTVT
+658 TSKFTVT
-664 PKGLEVEGLELQ
+664 PKGVEVKDLKLQ
-676 IGDLTVDGDVQ
+676 IGDLAINGDAQFSKGTVDVN
-687 FSEGTIDVDAMF
+687 AMF
-699 AVANA
+699 AVENA

-712 TTALTESLTMTA
+712 VTDLTEPLTMTA

-730 SGSQASIRELTLNTA
+730 SESQASIRELTLNTA

-751 SKGELQFGE
+751 SKGELQFGD
-760 NFAGSGLEVRLDL
+760 NFSGSDLEVRLDL

-795 ASLNG
+795 ALLNG
-800 DESHLIADALA
+800 DESHLIADTLA

-826 NPSHPNI
+826 DPSHPNI
-833 QLALHSSMID
+833 QLALHSSIID
-843 LRPLYTVETTSAQ
+843 LRPLYAVDTTTTQ
-856 QASLPPAAP
+856 KASISPAAP

-872 RRTSGSRQKSA
+872 RSTSGSRKENA
-883 AAKKKKSARNKKV
+883 AAKKKKTARNKRV
-896 IPLTEFNL
+896 IPLAEINL

-916 TADRLIARKR
+916 TTDRLIGRKR

-937 NDGHLIVDK
+937 KDGHFIVDK
-946 AVVTSES
+946 AVVKSES

-958 LSGFGVPGV
+958 LSGFGVSGV

-979 NVRPILPSST
+979 NVRPLLPNST
-989 IARDDLAAFPAAA
+989 IEVDDIAALPPAG

-1013 MRELAQNL
+1013 VRELAQNL
-1021 NGSLQIALNEGV
+1021 NGSLQIALNAGV

-1053 LDAFEEEE
+1053 LDVVKEEE
-1061 EVTKVQCGAAF
+1061 EVTELRCGAAF
-1072 AEVHD
+1072 AEVHN

-1100 VDLQTEKLFVAFNTV
+1100 VDLHTEKLFLAFNTV
-1115 PQKGLGI
+1115 PQTGLGI

-1157 VMTGGLS
+1157 VMTGGIS
-1164 LIGKGFIDRLSVSK
+1164 LIGKGFFDRLSVGK
-1178 KSCAKAAAKTEKPR
+1178 KSCAKAAAKAEKPR
-1192 LASRQAFKKFRAAV
+1192 QASQQAFEKFRKAV

>member
-1 MAAGGRRHWRERL
+1 M
-14 VSTRHIRCLGI
+14 
-25 YVRSIIKIFVVATV
+25 RSIIKIIVVATV
-39 LIGALIAGAL
+39 LMSALIAGAL

-56 FRDFVAQ
+56 FQDFVAS

-73 TFSDLDIDIDI
+73 TFSNLDIDIAI
-84 DQSIKITVTDV
+84 DKSINITVTDV

-100 KGFTGPAFLALAS
+100 KGFTGPAFLDLAS
-113 AELQASIPDLLLS
+113 AELHASIPDLLLS

-131 SLSLTQPKLHL
+131 SLSLIQPKLHL
-142 IQSLEGQPNWRFDLK
+142 IQSLEGHPNWQFDLAK
-157 NAPATAVAPSK
+157 ASANAAAPSK
-168 PPKGLPVFLEYA
+168 PPTGIPVFLEYA

-186 LTLIDNQAK
+186 LTLIDSQEK

-206 QVLGGAKLAVV
+206 QDLSGAKLAVV

-231 SSADALTSLT
+231 FSADALTSLT

-249 NLGDVHLE
+249 NLGDVHLA

-274 IVLQGPSVEY
+274 IALQGPSVEY
-284 FTELLKLPPFS
+284 FTEMLNLPPFS

-334 RTFTDVELAVA
+334 RTLTDVELAVA
-345 VSGPDIGRLADL
+345 VSGPDIGRLANL
-357 LGAPN
+357 LGAPK
-362 FPHVPFSATGKV
+362 FPHVPFSVTGKV

-423 YQDVLQLPE
+423 YQDVFQLPE
-432 DVKGAVTAQLSLE
+432 EVKGAVTAQLSLE
-445 TDQQNTKL
+445 TDRQNTKL

-484 AKGDDLGTLLMLA
+484 AKGDDLGALLMLA

-517 NDIELSAGKLVVEG
+517 NDIELSAGKLVMEG

-538 KFPRKGP
+538 KFPRQGP
-545 AAKFTTAHK
+545 TAKFTTAHK

-563 LSHWLQNSDTLAF
+563 LSHWLRNSDTLAL
-576 IPNQMATGSF
+576 IPNQPATGSF
-586 RADWSEGTL
+586 RADWSEDTL
-595 NLQDL
+595 DLQNL
-600 DIALAEMELQGA
+600 AVTLAEIELQGA

-618 QQSVSGDL
+618 QQSVTGDL
-626 KLQGNHL
+626 KLQGDRL
-633 TELLPTTH
+633 TELLPATH
-641 LPTKIPQDR
+641 LPPQIPQGQ
-650 LDQPLSAV
+650 LDQPLSAI

-664 PKGLEVEGLELQ
+664 PKGVEVKGLALQ
-676 IGDLTVDGDVQ
+676 IGDLTVNGDVQ
-687 FSEGTIDVDAMF
+687 LSEGTVDMDAMF
-699 AVANA
+699 AVENA

-712 TTALTESLTMTA
+712 TPALTEPLTMTA
-724 KINLSQ
+724 TISLSQ

-826 NPSHPNI
+826 DPSHPNI

-843 LRPLYTVETTSAQ
+843 LRPLYTAETTSAQ
-856 QASLPPAAP
+856 QASLAPAAP

-872 RRTSGSRQKSA
+872 RRTSGSRQKNA
-883 AAKKKKSARNKKV
+883 AAKKKKTARNKKV

-904 EFLQHFDADINL
+904 EFLQHFNADINL
-916 TADRLIARKR
+916 SADRLIARKR
-926 RFGNIELISHV
+926 RFGNMELISHV
-937 NDGHLIVDK
+937 NDGHVIVDK

-953 GGRVE
+953 GGRIE

-989 IARDDLAAFPAAA
+989 IASDDLAAFPAAA

-1044 DFLAELVSL
+1044 GFLAELVSL
-1053 LDAFEEEE
+1053 LDVSKEEE

-1136 TLARPQMSLDPEGTI
+1136 TLARPQMSLDPEGAI
-1151 VQGGLA
+1151 VEGGLA
-1157 VMTGGLS
+1157 VMTGGIS

-1178 KSCAKAAAKTEKPR
+1178 KSCAKAAAETEKPR
-1192 LASRQAFKKFRAAV
+1192 QASRQAFKNFRKAV